1 MADEVLGRIAI
12 EMDLKDSKFRTN
24 LQGTN
29 KAVRNAMS
37 EMKANMAVVSQAG
50 SKYDILATKQRG
62 LNRVIEAQKNQLQ
75 ALKSQYEGSI
85 TKSGEWTN
93 ATANYAKKYN
103 DASAKVAQ
111 LNKQLVANAQQMEIV
126 RTKTMGLTGKLNS
139 FGEGAVK
146 AGERLTGIGKTMTG
160 KVTTPI
166 VAGFT
171 YAAKSAIDFN
181 SQIQAMGPLLTNGG
195 TVTAKYKAQLEQLS
209 ASSMKWSKQYGVSTT
224 SINEGMSEMIK
235 RGYTAQQT
243 LGAMPSVLNAAKA
256 SGDDFNTVMSVS
268 TATLEQFGLKV
279 DSTSGMLKNTQRV
292 TDTLTYVSNA
302 TAAGFQDLGEAMTY
316 VGPTAHSANISLE
329 QTAAALGIMSN
340 RGIEGS
346 VAGTALRG
354 ALTRLMK
361 PSKQNAAAFKEMGIN
376 VADFKKGT
384 LTLPGII
391 DKIKKNTAGWTDEQ
405 RASAIAT
412 AFGTEAQAGM
422 NALIAAGGD
431 ELREYTEGAKKASG
445 TTKKIA
451 DQLNNTE
458 KAKLERF
465 KQSVHVLAIEIGQKL
480 LPALTPVIEKASDWI
495 NAFSKMDSSTQQMI
509 VKAGLFAAA
518 IGPMSMLIGSI
529 LKPLGMLT
537 QGTVKTIGFFRAW
550 KAGASVLQSVSASTG
565 IATSAFQIGSGAVGK
580 FGAKAAASKAS
591 LALLGESAGSAGL
604 AINLLNP
611 YVLGTV
617 AAVGLGIAAWKL
629 WGEKAYESAERTK
642 KWGSDIGADA
652 DQAATKFKNYSTE
665 ASAALDDTASKAE
678 DNAKRIDDAFDGMVK
693 TVEDSTNKQKKQ
705 LNDLAKAI
713 GGSAGDVIEEEAK
726 KNDKANKK
734 SLDNLKDYNK
744 QVHNITK
751 AAKDKNVA
759 LTQEQRDQIAN
770 IQIKMAEEQVKTL
783 NLSADQQ
790 EQVLKAQLDQT
801 NGMTKKQLQAMTDS
815 VSDAMRKEQDIYLD
829 KQKKIKDSSV
839 LSTKEK
845 NKALEAL
852 EDDHTKKLNQLGIGF
867 INAEKKRGKSRKEI
881 IEDLWNDTGFL
892 TRTETAKLYD
902 SLEKTQK
909 KSSSA
914 VVKISEDMKKNVR
927 KAADA
932 WNDLVLDPKTGKLK
946 TNAQEEVT
954 KAVKSG
960 KNWNNIRL
968 LLKEG
973 KLTTN
978 AKKMVAEAVLQNKK
992 WDSLSWKEKK
1002 ALIKSKGNQE
1012 LAEMIEDGKQWNS
1025 LSIETKKA
1033 IVNAKGK
1040 KEVVDSLF
1048 KMGEWNKLDPK
1059 EQYLLIHDKA
1069 SAKIIDSLQS
1079 LGLWNKLDA
1088 KTQKLA
1094 VNGDTKALKNA
1105 LLEFDQW
1112 NKLSLKEQKA
1122 LIDDKATTKFYELF
1136 RKTDQW
1142 NNLNLQQKEAILN
1155 SKGTKELV
1163 NSLQQAGIWNSLSL
1177 KELEAIFGVKGKDEV
1192 NAALI
1197 QGDKWNTL
1205 SLKDQVARIL
1215 SKGGQELFQL
1225 YTDAGKWNS
1234 LSVEA
1239 KQAIV
1244 NAKGNREL
1252 QQAITDYNLW
1262 QGMPAEALKNI
1273 VAQDNASGNIDLAK
1287 QALDRWQQANPGQE
1301 KVLTSMDLASG
1312 PIQAATG
1319 AVNQY
1324 KNTPVGPTKV
1334 ASGQDLTSGPI
1345 SRAKGSVDNYR
1356 NASTGPA
1363 KKGMAVDM
1371 ASSAMGQA
1379 SRSVTSFRN
1388 TSPGG
1393 TKNAKAVDNASGPA
1407 NSASRAVEGFNSK
1420 RDHTVTLTTVFKS
1433 IIEKV
1438 TGHAKGT
1445 NYHPGG
1451 LMMVN
1456 DQPGPVFRELVQFP
1470 NGEAFI
1476 PQGRNVMLDAPRGSK
1491 VLTAS
1496 KTARKFPGIRQYASG
1511 TQIEPKLTSNMRYLS
1526 VQPLTDQSSGK
1537 GSTTVSGNTQDLSKL
1552 ESKFDTMI
1560 SLLQA
1565 LLQKPSDV
1573 LMNGQKVGELVASE
1587 VANQQVTDI
1596 NLESRGVYSGR

>member
-75 ALKSQYEGSI
+75 ALKNQYEGSI

-111 LNKQLVANAQQMEIV
+111 LNKQLVVNAQQMEIV
-126 RTKTMGLTGKLNS
+126 RTKTMGITGKLNS

-146 AGERLTGIGKTMTG
+146 AGERLTSIGKTMTG
-160 KVTTPI
+160 RVTTPI

-279 DSTSGMLKNTQRV
+279 NSTSGMLKNTQRV

-376 VADFKKGT
+376 VEDFKKGT

-391 DKIKKNTAGWTDEQ
+391 DKIKKNTADWTDEQ

-465 KQSVHVLAIEIGQKL
+465 KQSVHVLAIEVGQKL

-529 LKPLGMLT
+529 LKPLGMLA

-565 IATSAFQIGSGAVGK
+565 IATSAFEVGSGAVGR
-580 FGAKAAASKAS
+580 FGAKAAAGKAS
-591 LALLGESAGSAGL
+591 LALLGESAGSAGM

-617 AAVGLGIAAWKL
+617 AAVGLGVAAWKL

-665 ASAALDDTASKAE
+665 ASTALDDTASKAE
-678 DNAKRIDDAFDGMVK
+678 TNAKRINDAFDGMVK
-693 TVEDSTNKQKKQ
+693 TVEDSTAKQKKQ
-705 LNDLAKAI
+705 LSDLAKSI
-713 GGSAGDVIEEEAK
+713 GGSAGDIIKEEAK
-726 KNDKANKK
+726 KTDEANKK
-734 SLDNLKDYNK
+734 SLSKLKDYNK

-751 AAKDKNVA
+751 EAKDKNVA
-759 LTQEQRDQIAN
+759 LTQEQRDQITN
-770 IQIKMAEEQVKTL
+770 IQTKMAEEQVKTL

-801 NGMTKKQLQAMTDS
+801 NGMTKKQLQAMTDA
-815 VSDAMRKEQDIYLD
+815 VSDAMRKEEDIYLD
-829 KQKKIKDSSV
+829 KQKKIKNSSV

-852 EDDHTKKLNQLGIGF
+852 EDDHINNLNQLGIGF
-867 INAEKKRGKSRKEI
+867 INAEKKRGKSRQEI
-881 IEDLWNDTGFL
+881 LEDLWNWAGL
-892 TRTETAKLYD
+892 TEKEASKVYD
-902 SLEKTQK
+902 AYDKAQK

-946 TNAQEEVT
+946 TNAQEEVN
-954 KAVKSG
+954 KAVGSSKQ
-960 KNWNNIRL
+960 WNKIKL

-973 KLTTN
+973 KLSTN
-978 AKKMVAEAVLQNKK
+978 AKEMVAKATVENGK
-992 WDSLSWKEKK
+992 WDTLSWKEKY
-1002 ALIKSKGNQE
+1002 ALIKTKGGANLVKLLEKSGRWNDLSIEAKEAIINSKGQDDLVKSLQQAGVWNQLDLKE
-1012 LAEMIEDGKQWNS
+1012 LKAIFGTKGQDKINEALLQGGQWNNLS
-1025 LSIETKKA
+1025 LDEKIAQVSSKGGKDLVKMLDDSGQWNRLSIETKEA
-1033 IVNAKGK
+1033 IVNAKGQ
-1040 KEVVDSLF
+1040 
-1048 KMGEWNKLDPK
+1048 N
-1059 EQYLLIHDKA
+1059 
-1069 SAKIIDSLQS
+1069 
-1079 LGLWNKLDA
+1079 
-1088 KTQKLA
+1088 
-1094 VNGDTKALKNA
+1094 
-1105 LLEFDQW
+1105 
-1112 NKLSLKEQKA
+1112 
-1122 LIDDKATTKFYELF
+1122 EL
-1136 RKTDQW
+1136 
-1142 NNLNLQQKEAILN
+1142 
-1155 SKGTKELV
+1155 
-1163 NSLQQAGIWNSLSL
+1163 
-1177 KELEAIFGVKGKDEV
+1177 
-1192 NAALI
+1192 
-1197 QGDKWNTL
+1197 
-1205 SLKDQVARIL
+1205 DQVT
-1215 SKGGQELFQL
+1215 SK
-1225 YTDAGKWNS
+1225 YK
-1234 LSVEA
+1234 V
-1239 KQAIV
+1239 
-1244 NAKGNREL
+1244 
-1252 QQAITDYNLW
+1252 W
-1262 QGMPAEALKNI
+1262 QGLPVSDLKTVI
-1273 VAQDNASGNIDLAK
+1273 AQ
-1287 QALDRWQQANPGQE
+1287 
-1301 KVLTSMDLASG
+1301 DLASG
-1312 PIQAATG
+1312 KIDQARSTLEAWKRDNPGEAKTTE
-1319 AVNQY
+1319 ARDLASQVLNY
-1324 KNTPVGPTKV
+1324 SKKSVDDYRNSHTGPTKV
-1334 ASGQDLTSGPI
+1334 ARGQDSASG
-1345 SRAKGSVDNYR
+1345 SMNNAKNSVDNYKR
-1356 NASTGPA
+1356 SST
-1363 KKGMAVDM
+1363 
-1371 ASSAMGQA
+1371 
-1379 SRSVTSFRN
+1379 
-1388 TSPGG
+1388 GG
-1393 TKNAKAVDNASGPA
+1393 TKVAKAVDHASGPA
-1407 NSASRAVEGFNSK
+1407 KSAYDAVSAFSRLK
-1420 RDHTVTLTTVFKS
+1420 DHTVNMITNFISKRVK
-1433 IIEKV
+1433 
-1438 TGHAKGT
+1438 GNAKGT

-1456 DQPGPVFRELVQFP
+1456 DQPGPVFREMVQFP
-1470 NGEAFI
+1470 SGETFI
-1476 PQGRNVMLDAPRGSK
+1476 PQGRNVMFDAPRGSK

-1496 KTARKFPGIRQYASG
+1496 KTARRFPGLKQYAKG
-1511 TQIEPKLTSNMRYLS
+1511 TELEPKLMSNMRYLNARDLVVGS
-1526 VQPLTDQSSGK
+1526 SSSG
-1537 GSTTVSGNTQDLSKL
+1537 VVVNNNQADISKL
-1552 ESKFDTMI
+1552 ETKFDTMI
-1560 SLLQA
+1560 ELMQA
-1565 LLQKPSDV
+1565 LLQKPSDI
-1573 LMNGQKVGELVASE
+1573 LMDGQKVGRLVGPE
-1587 VANQQVTDI
+1587 IGTQQVRNID
-1596 NLESRGVYSGR
+1596 LESRGVWSGR

>member
-1 MADEVLGRIAI
+1 MADEVLGKVAI
-12 EMDLKDSKFRTN
+12 EMDLKDSRLQAS

-29 KAVRNAMS
+29 KAVRNAMA

-62 LNRVIEAQKNQLQ
+62 LTRVIETQTNQLQ
-75 ALKSQYEGSI
+75 ALKRQYEGSL
-85 TKSGEWTN
+85 TSSGQWTN
-93 ATANYAKKYN
+93 ATANYARKYN

-111 LNKQLVANAQQMEIV
+111 LNKQLVSNAQQMEIA
-126 RTKTMGLTGKLNS
+126 RTNTTGFTGVLNS
-139 FGEGAVK
+139 LGGMAVSTGEK
-146 AGERLTGIGKTMTG
+146 LKSIGGGMTA
-160 KVTTPI
+160 KVTAPV

-171 YAAKSAIDFN
+171 YAMKSAVDFN

-195 TVTAKYKAQLEQLS
+195 AVTAKYRQQLEQLGS
-209 ASSMKWSKQYGVSTT
+209 SSMKWSKQYGVSTE

-243 LGAMPSVLNAAKA
+243 LGAMPSVLDAAKA

-268 TATLEQFGLKV
+268 TATLEQFGLKTE
-279 DSTSGMLKNTQRV
+279 STEGMLKNTQRV

-329 QTAAALGIMSN
+329 ETAAALGIMSN

-361 PSKQNAAAFKEMGIN
+361 PSAQNAAAFKEMGIN
-376 VADFKKGT
+376 VEDFKKGT
-384 LTLPGII
+384 LKLPDMI
-391 DKIKKNTAGWTDEQ
+391 DKIRKNTAGWTDEQ

-431 ELREYTEGAKKASG
+431 ELREYTEGAEKAHG

-465 KQSVHVLAIEIGQKL
+465 KQSVHVLAIEVGQKL
-480 LPALTPVIEKASDWI
+480 LPAFTPIVEKASKWI
-495 NAFSKMDSSTQQMI
+495 DAFSKMDSATQQTI
-509 VKAGLFAAA
+509 IKLGIFAGAL
-518 IGPMSMLIGSI
+518 GPMAMLIGNI
-529 LKPLGMLT
+529 LKPMGALA
-537 QGTVKTIGFFRAW
+537 QGTVKITGFFRAW
-550 KAGASVLQSVSASTG
+550 KAGKGVLESISASTG
-565 IATSAFQIGSGAVGK
+565 IATTAFEAGSGAVGK
-580 FGAKAAASKAS
+580 FSAKAAASKGS
-591 LALLGESAGSAGL
+591 LALLTEGATGAGA

-611 YVLGTV
+611 WLLGTV
-617 AAVGLGIAAWKL
+617 AAVGLGVGIWEL
-629 WGEKAYESAERTK
+629 WGKKAVESADRTK
-642 KWGSDIGADA
+642 KWGTDIGADA

-665 ASAALDDTASKAE
+665 ASVALDDTGSKAE
-678 DNAKRIDDAFDGMVK
+678 DNAKRITDAFDGMVK
-693 TVEDSTNKQKKQ
+693 SVEESTKKQKKQ
-705 LNDLAKAI
+705 VVDFADHI
-713 GGSAGDVIEEEAK
+713 GGVAGEAIKKAAKKDEEANEK
-726 KNDKANKK
+726 HLKNIKE
-734 SLDNLKDYNK
+734 YQK
-744 QVHNITK
+744 QVENITK
-751 AAKDKNVA
+751 EAKDKNVA

-770 IQIKMAEEQVKTL
+770 IQTKMAEEQVQTL
-783 NLSADQQ
+783 GLGAKKQRL
-790 EQVLKAQLDQT
+790 VLKAELSQT
-801 NGMTKKQLQAMTDS
+801 NKMTKDQLKEMVDATTEAMYKEMDTYNDKYGEIKRSAVLTD
-815 VSDAMRKEQDIYLD
+815 
-829 KQKKIKDSSV
+829 
-839 LSTKEK
+839 KEK
-845 NKALEAL
+845 NAALEAL
-852 EDDHTKKLNQLGIGF
+852 EEDHIGKMTTLSEGF
-867 INAEKKRGKSRKEI
+867 ISAEKARGYQKSAIVR
-881 IEDLWNDTGFL
+881 DLQEVTGM
-892 TRTETAKLYD
+892 EAKQAEKIYD
-902 SLEKTQK
+902 DFEKKQK
-909 KSSSA
+909 QTSSA
-914 VVKISEDMKKNVR
+914 VVKISGDMKKSVR
-927 KAADA
+927 DAADA

-954 KAVKSG
+954 KAVGSSKQ
-960 KNWNNIRL
+960 WNNIRL

-978 AKKMVAEAVLQNKK
+978 AKKMVAEAVLQKNK
-992 WDSLSWKEKK
+992 WDDLTWTEKK
-1002 ALIKSKGNQE
+1002 ALIKSKGNKE
-1012 LAEMIEDGKQWNS
+1012 LAEMIEDGNQWNS
-1025 LSIETKKA
+1025 LSLETKKA
-1033 IVNAKGK
+1033 IVNSKGK
-1040 KEVVDSLF
+1040 KDVVEALF

-1088 KTQKLA
+1088 KTQQLA
-1094 VNGDTKALKNA
+1094 VNGDTKTLTNA
-1105 LLEFDQW
+1105 LLELNQW
-1112 NKLSLKEQKA
+1112 NSLSLKEQEA
-1122 LIDDKATTKFYELF
+1122 LINDKATTKFYDLF

-1155 SKGTKELV
+1155 SKGTNELV
-1163 NSLQQAGIWNSLSL
+1163 NSLKQAGIWNSLSL

-1192 NAALI
+1192 NAALL
-1197 QGDKWNTL
+1197 QGDRWNDL

-1244 NAKGNREL
+1244 NAKGSREL

-1262 QGMPAEALKNI
+1262 QGMPAEALKSI
-1273 VAQDNASGNIDLAK
+1273 VAQDNASGNIELAK
-1287 QALDRWQQANPGQE
+1287 QALENWQKANPGQE
-1301 KVLTSMDLASG
+1301 KVLESMDLASG
-1312 PIQAATG
+1312 PINAATG
-1319 AVNQY
+1319 AVNRY
-1324 KNTPVGPTKV
+1324 KETPVGPTKI

-1345 SRAKGSVDNYR
+1345 SRAKGSVDEYR
-1356 NASTGPA
+1356 NTSTGPA
-1363 KKGMAVDM
+1363 KKGIAVDM
-1371 ASSAMGQA
+1371 ASSAMGNA
-1379 SRSVTSFRN
+1379 SQSITGFRN
-1388 TSPGG
+1388 TSPGNA
-1393 TKNAKAVDNASGPA
+1393 KNAKAIDNASDPA
-1407 NSASRAVEGFNSK
+1407 TNATKAVEGFNSK
-1420 RDHTVTLTTVFKS
+1420 KDHTVTLTTVFKS

-1470 NGEAFI
+1470 SGETFI
-1476 PQGRNVMLDAPRGSK
+1476 PQGRNVMFNAPRGSK

-1496 KTARKFPGIRQYASG
+1496 KTARKFPGLKQYATG
-1511 TQIEPKLTSNMRYLS
+1511 TMIEPKLMSNMRYLNARDLVTGPNSNS
-1526 VQPLTDQSSGK
+1526 VVVNNNQADISR
-1537 GSTTVSGNTQDLSKL
+1537 L
-1552 ESKFDTMI
+1552 EAKFDTMI
-1560 SLLQA
+1560 ELMQA
-1565 LLQKPSDV
+1565 LVDKPTD
-1573 LMNGQKVGELVASE
+1573 LYMDNQKVGRMVSPE
-1587 VANQQVTDI
+1587 VANQQVTGI
-1596 NLESRGVYSGR
+1596 NLESRGVWSGS

>member
-75 ALKSQYEGSI
+75 ALKNQYEGSI

-111 LNKQLVANAQQMEIV
+111 LNKQLVVNAQQMEIV
-126 RTKTMGLTGKLNS
+126 RTKTMGITGKLNS

-146 AGERLTGIGKTMTG
+146 AGERLTSIGKTMTG
-160 KVTTPI
+160 RVTTPI

-279 DSTSGMLKNTQRV
+279 NSTSGMLKNTQRV

-376 VADFKKGT
+376 VEDFKKGT

-391 DKIKKNTAGWTDEQ
+391 DKIKKNTADWTDEQ

-465 KQSVHVLAIEIGQKL
+465 KQSVHVLAIEVGQKL

-518 IGPMSMLIGSI
+518 IGPMSMLLGGI

-565 IATSAFQIGSGAVGK
+565 IATSAFEVGSGAVGK
-580 FGAKAAASKAS
+580 FGAKAAAGKAS
-591 LALLGESAGSAGL
+591 LALLGESAGSAGM

-617 AAVGLGIAAWKL
+617 AAVGLGVAAWKL

-665 ASAALDDTASKAE
+665 ASTALDDTASKAE
-678 DNAKRIDDAFDGMVK
+678 TNAKRINDAFDGMVK
-693 TVEDSTNKQKKQ
+693 TVEDSTAKQKKQ
-705 LNDLAKAI
+705 LNDLADSI
-713 GGSAGDVIEEEAK
+713 GGSAGDVIKEEAK
-726 KNDKANKK
+726 KTAEANKK
-734 SLDNLKDYNK
+734 SLNKLKDYNK

-751 AAKDKNVA
+751 EAKDKNVA
-759 LTQEQRDQIAN
+759 LTQEQRDQITN
-770 IQIKMAEEQVKTL
+770 IQTKMAEEQVKTL

-790 EQVLKAQLDQT
+790 KQVLKAQLDQT
-801 NGMTKKQLQAMTDS
+801 NGMTKKQLQSMTDS
-815 VSDAMRKEQDIYLD
+815 VSNAMRKEQDIYLD

-852 EDDHTKKLNQLGIGF
+852 EDDHTKKLNQLGVGF

-946 TNAQEEVT
+946 TNAQEEVN
-954 KAVKSG
+954 KAVGSSKQ
-960 KNWNNIRL
+960 WNKIKL

-973 KLTTN
+973 KLSTN
-978 AKKMVAEAVLQNKK
+978 AKEMVAKATVENGK
-992 WDSLSWKEKK
+992 WDTLSWKEKY
-1002 ALIKSKGNQE
+1002 ALIKTKGGANLVKLLEKSGRWNDLSIEAKEAIINSKGQDDLVKSLQQAGVWNQLDLKE
-1012 LAEMIEDGKQWNS
+1012 LKAIFETKGQDKINEALLQGGQWNNLS
-1025 LSIETKKA
+1025 LDEKIAQVSSKGGKDLVKMLDDSGQWNRLSIETKEA
-1033 IVNAKGK
+1033 IVNAKGQ
-1040 KEVVDSLF
+1040 
-1048 KMGEWNKLDPK
+1048 N
-1059 EQYLLIHDKA
+1059 
-1069 SAKIIDSLQS
+1069 
-1079 LGLWNKLDA
+1079 
-1088 KTQKLA
+1088 
-1094 VNGDTKALKNA
+1094 
-1105 LLEFDQW
+1105 
-1112 NKLSLKEQKA
+1112 
-1122 LIDDKATTKFYELF
+1122 EL
-1136 RKTDQW
+1136 
-1142 NNLNLQQKEAILN
+1142 
-1155 SKGTKELV
+1155 
-1163 NSLQQAGIWNSLSL
+1163 
-1177 KELEAIFGVKGKDEV
+1177 
-1192 NAALI
+1192 
-1197 QGDKWNTL
+1197 
-1205 SLKDQVARIL
+1205 DQVT
-1215 SKGGQELFQL
+1215 SK
-1225 YTDAGKWNS
+1225 YK
-1234 LSVEA
+1234 V
-1239 KQAIV
+1239 
-1244 NAKGNREL
+1244 
-1252 QQAITDYNLW
+1252 W
-1262 QGMPAEALKNI
+1262 QGLPVSDLKTVI
-1273 VAQDNASGNIDLAK
+1273 VQ
-1287 QALDRWQQANPGQE
+1287 
-1301 KVLTSMDLASG
+1301 DLASG
-1312 PIQAATG
+1312 KIDQARSTLEAWKRDNPGEAKTTE
-1319 AVNQY
+1319 ARDLASQVLNY
-1324 KNTPVGPTKV
+1324 SKKSVDDYRNSHTGPTKV
-1334 ASGQDLTSGPI
+1334 ARGQDSASG
-1345 SRAKGSVDNYR
+1345 SMNNAKNSVDNYKR
-1356 NASTGPA
+1356 SST
-1363 KKGMAVDM
+1363 
-1371 ASSAMGQA
+1371 
-1379 SRSVTSFRN
+1379 
-1388 TSPGG
+1388 GG
-1393 TKNAKAVDNASGPA
+1393 TKVAKAVDHASGPA
-1407 NSASRAVEGFNSK
+1407 KSAYDAVSAFSRLK
-1420 RDHTVTLTTVFKS
+1420 DHTVNMITNFISKHVK
-1433 IIEKV
+1433 
-1438 TGHAKGT
+1438 GNAKGT

-1456 DQPGPVFRELVQFP
+1456 DQPGPVFREMVQFP
-1470 NGEAFI
+1470 SGETFI
-1476 PQGRNVMLDAPRGSK
+1476 PQGRNVMFDAPRGSK

-1496 KTARKFPGIRQYASG
+1496 KTARRFPGLKQYAKG
-1511 TQIEPKLTSNMRYLS
+1511 TELEPKLMSNMRYLNARDLVVS
-1526 VQPLTDQSSGK
+1526 SDSSG
-1537 GSTTVSGNTQDLSKL
+1537 VVVNNNQADISKL
-1552 ESKFDTMI
+1552 EAKFDTMI
-1560 SLLQA
+1560 ELMQA

-1573 LMNGQKVGELVASE
+1573 LMNGQKVGELVAPE
-1587 VANQQVTDI
+1587 VANQQLTGI
-1596 NLESRGVYSGR
+1596 NLESPGVYSGR

>member
-75 ALKSQYEGSI
+75 ALKNQYEGSI

-111 LNKQLVANAQQMEIV
+111 LNKQLVVNAQQMEIV
-126 RTKTMGLTGKLNS
+126 RTKTMGITGKLNS

-146 AGERLTGIGKTMTG
+146 AGERLTSIGKTMTG
-160 KVTTPI
+160 RVTTPI

-279 DSTSGMLKNTQRV
+279 NSTSGMLKNTQRV

-376 VADFKKGT
+376 VEDFKKGT

-391 DKIKKNTAGWTDEQ
+391 DKIKKNTADWTDEQ

-465 KQSVHVLAIEIGQKL
+465 KQSVHVLAIEVGQKL

-518 IGPMSMLIGSI
+518 IGPMSMLLGGI

-565 IATSAFQIGSGAVGK
+565 IATSAFEVGSGAVGK
-580 FGAKAAASKAS
+580 FGAKAAAGKAS
-591 LALLGESAGSAGL
+591 LALLGESAGSAGM

-617 AAVGLGIAAWKL
+617 AAVGLGVAAWKL

-665 ASAALDDTASKAE
+665 ASTALDATASKAE
-678 DNAKRIDDAFDGMVK
+678 TNAKRINDAFDGMVK
-693 TVEDSTNKQKKQ
+693 TVEDSTAKQKKQ
-705 LNDLAKAI
+705 LNDLADSI
-713 GGSAGDVIEEEAK
+713 GGSAGDVIKEEAK
-726 KNDKANKK
+726 KTAEANKK
-734 SLDNLKDYNK
+734 SLNKLKDYNK

-751 AAKDKNVA
+751 EAKDKNVA
-759 LTQEQRDQIAN
+759 LTQEQRDQITN
-770 IQIKMAEEQVKTL
+770 IQTKMAEEQVKTL

-790 EQVLKAQLDQT
+790 KQVLKAQLDQT
-801 NGMTKKQLQAMTDS
+801 NGMTKKQLQSMTDS
-815 VSDAMRKEQDIYLD
+815 VSNAMRKEQDIYLD

-852 EDDHTKKLNQLGIGF
+852 EDDHTKKLNQLGVGF

-946 TNAQEEVT
+946 TNAQEEVN
-954 KAVKSG
+954 KAVGSSKQ
-960 KNWNNIRL
+960 WNKIKL

-973 KLTTN
+973 KLSTN
-978 AKKMVAEAVLQNKK
+978 AKEMVAKATVENGK
-992 WDSLSWKEKK
+992 WDTLSWKEKY
-1002 ALIKSKGNQE
+1002 ALIKTKGGANLVKLLEKSGRWNDLSIEAKEAIINSKGQDDLVKSLQQAGVWNQLDLKE
-1012 LAEMIEDGKQWNS
+1012 LKAIFETKGQDKINEALLQGGQWNNLS
-1025 LSIETKKA
+1025 LDEKIAQVSSKGGKDLVKMLDDSGQWNRLSIETKEA
-1033 IVNAKGK
+1033 IVNAKGQ
-1040 KEVVDSLF
+1040 
-1048 KMGEWNKLDPK
+1048 N
-1059 EQYLLIHDKA
+1059 
-1069 SAKIIDSLQS
+1069 
-1079 LGLWNKLDA
+1079 
-1088 KTQKLA
+1088 
-1094 VNGDTKALKNA
+1094 
-1105 LLEFDQW
+1105 
-1112 NKLSLKEQKA
+1112 
-1122 LIDDKATTKFYELF
+1122 EL
-1136 RKTDQW
+1136 
-1142 NNLNLQQKEAILN
+1142 
-1155 SKGTKELV
+1155 
-1163 NSLQQAGIWNSLSL
+1163 
-1177 KELEAIFGVKGKDEV
+1177 
-1192 NAALI
+1192 
-1197 QGDKWNTL
+1197 
-1205 SLKDQVARIL
+1205 DQVT
-1215 SKGGQELFQL
+1215 SK
-1225 YTDAGKWNS
+1225 YK
-1234 LSVEA
+1234 V
-1239 KQAIV
+1239 
-1244 NAKGNREL
+1244 
-1252 QQAITDYNLW
+1252 W
-1262 QGMPAEALKNI
+1262 QGLPVSDLKTVI
-1273 VAQDNASGNIDLAK
+1273 VQ
-1287 QALDRWQQANPGQE
+1287 
-1301 KVLTSMDLASG
+1301 DLASG
-1312 PIQAATG
+1312 KIDQARSTLEAWKRDNPGEAKTTE
-1319 AVNQY
+1319 ARDLASQVLNY
-1324 KNTPVGPTKV
+1324 SKKSVDDYRNSHTGPTKV
-1334 ASGQDLTSGPI
+1334 ARGQDSASG
-1345 SRAKGSVDNYR
+1345 SMNNAKNSVDNYKR
-1356 NASTGPA
+1356 SST
-1363 KKGMAVDM
+1363 
-1371 ASSAMGQA
+1371 
-1379 SRSVTSFRN
+1379 
-1388 TSPGG
+1388 GG
-1393 TKNAKAVDNASGPA
+1393 TKVAKAVDHASGPA
-1407 NSASRAVEGFNSK
+1407 KSAYDAVSAFSRLK
-1420 RDHTVTLTTVFKS
+1420 DHTVNMITNFISKHVK
-1433 IIEKV
+1433 
-1438 TGHAKGT
+1438 GNAKGT

-1456 DQPGPVFRELVQFP
+1456 DQPGPVFREMVQFP
-1470 NGEAFI
+1470 SGETFI
-1476 PQGRNVMLDAPRGSK
+1476 PQGRNVMFDAPRGSK

-1496 KTARKFPGIRQYASG
+1496 KTARRFPGLKQYAKG
-1511 TQIEPKLTSNMRYLS
+1511 TELEPKLMSNMRYLNARDLVVS
-1526 VQPLTDQSSGK
+1526 SDSSG
-1537 GSTTVSGNTQDLSKL
+1537 VVVNNNQADISKL
-1552 ESKFDTMI
+1552 EAKFDTMI
-1560 SLLQA
+1560 ELMQA

-1573 LMNGQKVGELVASE
+1573 LMNGQKVGELVAPE
-1587 VANQQVTDI
+1587 VANQQLTGI

>member
-75 ALKSQYEGSI
+75 ALKNQYEGSI

-126 RTKTMGLTGKLNS
+126 RTKTMGITGKLNS

-146 AGERLTGIGKTMTG
+146 AGERLKGIGKTMTG
-160 KVTTPI
+160 TVTTPI

-224 SINEGMSEMIK
+224 NINEGMSEMIK

-279 DSTSGMLKNTQRV
+279 NSTSGMLKNTQRV

-376 VADFKKGT
+376 VGDFKKGT

-391 DKIKKNTAGWTDEQ
+391 DKIKKNTAGWTAEQ

-480 LPALTPVIEKASDWI
+480 LPALTPTIEKASDWI
-495 NAFSKMDSSTQQMI
+495 DAFSKMDSSTQQMI

-518 IGPMSMLIGSI
+518 IGPMSMLIGGI

-537 QGTVKTIGFFRAW
+537 QGTVKIIGFFRAW

-565 IATSAFQIGSGAVGK
+565 IATSAFEVGSGAVGR
-580 FGAKAAASKAS
+580 FGAKAAAGKAS
-591 LALLGESAGSAGL
+591 LALLGESAGSAGM

-617 AAVGLGIAAWKL
+617 AAVGLGVAAWKL

-665 ASAALDDTASKAE
+665 ASTALDDTASKAE
-678 DNAKRIDDAFDGMVK
+678 TNAKRINDAFDGMVK
-693 TVEDSTNKQKKQ
+693 TVEDSTAKQKKQ
-705 LNDLAKAI
+705 LSDLAKSI
-713 GGSAGDVIEEEAK
+713 GGSAGDIIKEEAK
-726 KNDKANKK
+726 KTDEANKK
-734 SLDNLKDYNK
+734 SLSKLKDYNK

-751 AAKDKNVA
+751 EAKDKNVA

-770 IQIKMAEEQVKTL
+770 IQTKMAEEQIKTL

-790 EQVLKAQLDQT
+790 KQVLKAQLDQT
-801 NGMTKKQLQAMTDS
+801 NGMTKKQLQSMADS
-815 VSDAMRKEQDIYLD
+815 VSNAMRKEQDIYLD

-852 EDDHTKKLNQLGIGF
+852 EDDHTKKLNQLGVGF

-927 KAADA
+927 KAADS

-946 TNAQEEVT
+946 TNAQEEVN
-954 KAVKSG
+954 KAVGSSKQ
-960 KNWNNIRL
+960 WNKIKL

-973 KLTTN
+973 KLSTN
-978 AKKMVAEAVLQNKK
+978 AKEMVAKATVENGK
-992 WDSLSWKEKK
+992 WDTLSWKEKY
-1002 ALIKSKGNQE
+1002 ALIKTKGGANLVKLLEKSGRWNDLSIEAKEAIINSKGQDDLVKSLQQAGVWNQLDLKE
-1012 LAEMIEDGKQWNS
+1012 LKAIFGTKGQDKINEALLQGGQWNNLS
-1025 LSIETKKA
+1025 LDEKIAQVSSKGGKDLVKMLDDSGQWNRLSIETKEA
-1033 IVNAKGK
+1033 IVNAKGQ
-1040 KEVVDSLF
+1040 
-1048 KMGEWNKLDPK
+1048 N
-1059 EQYLLIHDKA
+1059 
-1069 SAKIIDSLQS
+1069 
-1079 LGLWNKLDA
+1079 
-1088 KTQKLA
+1088 
-1094 VNGDTKALKNA
+1094 
-1105 LLEFDQW
+1105 
-1112 NKLSLKEQKA
+1112 
-1122 LIDDKATTKFYELF
+1122 EL
-1136 RKTDQW
+1136 
-1142 NNLNLQQKEAILN
+1142 
-1155 SKGTKELV
+1155 
-1163 NSLQQAGIWNSLSL
+1163 
-1177 KELEAIFGVKGKDEV
+1177 
-1192 NAALI
+1192 
-1197 QGDKWNTL
+1197 
-1205 SLKDQVARIL
+1205 DQVT
-1215 SKGGQELFQL
+1215 SK
-1225 YTDAGKWNS
+1225 YK
-1234 LSVEA
+1234 V
-1239 KQAIV
+1239 
-1244 NAKGNREL
+1244 
-1252 QQAITDYNLW
+1252 W
-1262 QGMPAEALKNI
+1262 QGLPVSDLKTVI
-1273 VAQDNASGNIDLAK
+1273 VQ
-1287 QALDRWQQANPGQE
+1287 
-1301 KVLTSMDLASG
+1301 DLASG
-1312 PIQAATG
+1312 KIDQARSTLEAWKRDNPGEAKTTE
-1319 AVNQY
+1319 ARDLASQVLNY
-1324 KNTPVGPTKV
+1324 SKKSVDDYRNSHTGPTKV
-1334 ASGQDLTSGPI
+1334 ARGQDSASG
-1345 SRAKGSVDNYR
+1345 SMNNAKNSVDNYKR
-1356 NASTGPA
+1356 SST
-1363 KKGMAVDM
+1363 
-1371 ASSAMGQA
+1371 
-1379 SRSVTSFRN
+1379 
-1388 TSPGG
+1388 GG
-1393 TKNAKAVDNASGPA
+1393 TKVAKAVDHASGPA
-1407 NSASRAVEGFNSK
+1407 KSAYDSVSAFSRLK
-1420 RDHTVTLTTVFKS
+1420 DHTVNMITNFISKHVK
-1433 IIEKV
+1433 
-1438 TGHAKGT
+1438 GNAKGT

-1456 DQPGPVFRELVQFP
+1456 DQPGPVFREMVQFP
-1470 NGEAFI
+1470 SGETFI
-1476 PQGRNVMLDAPRGSK
+1476 PQGRNVMFDAPRGSK

-1496 KTARKFPGIRQYASG
+1496 KTARRFPGLKQYAKG
-1511 TQIEPKLTSNMRYLS
+1511 TELEPKLMSNMRYLNARDLVVS
-1526 VQPLTDQSSGK
+1526 SDSSG
-1537 GSTTVSGNTQDLSKL
+1537 VVVNNNQADISKL
-1552 ESKFDTMI
+1552 EAKFDTMI
-1560 SLLQA
+1560 ELMQA

-1573 LMNGQKVGELVASE
+1573 LMNGQKVGELVAPE
-1587 VANQQVTDI
+1587 VANQQLTGI

>member
-75 ALKSQYEGSI
+75 ALKNQYEGSI

-126 RTKTMGLTGKLNS
+126 RTKTMGITGKLNS

-160 KVTTPI
+160 RVTTPI

-224 SINEGMSEMIK
+224 NINEGMSEMIK

-279 DSTSGMLKNTQRV
+279 NSTSGMLKNTQRV

-376 VADFKKGT
+376 VGDFKKGT

-391 DKIKKNTAGWTDEQ
+391 DKIKKNTAGWTAEQ

-480 LPALTPVIEKASDWI
+480 LPALTPTIEKASDWI
-495 NAFSKMDSSTQQMI
+495 DAFSKMDSSTQQMI

-518 IGPMSMLIGSI
+518 IGPMSMLIGGI

-537 QGTVKTIGFFRAW
+537 QGTVKIIGFFRAW

-565 IATSAFQIGSGAVGK
+565 IATSAFEVGSGAVGR
-580 FGAKAAASKAS
+580 FGAKAAAGKAS
-591 LALLGESAGSAGL
+591 LALLGESAGSAGM

-617 AAVGLGIAAWKL
+617 AAVGLGVAAWKL

-665 ASAALDDTASKAE
+665 ASTALDDTASKAE
-678 DNAKRIDDAFDGMVK
+678 TNAKRINDAFDGMVK
-693 TVEDSTNKQKKQ
+693 TVEDSTAKQKKQ
-705 LNDLAKAI
+705 LSDLAKSI
-713 GGSAGDVIEEEAK
+713 GGSAGDIIKEEAK
-726 KNDKANKK
+726 KTDEANKK
-734 SLDNLKDYNK
+734 SLSKLKDYNK

-751 AAKDKNVA
+751 EAKDKNVA
-759 LTQEQRDQIAN
+759 LTQEQRDQITN
-770 IQIKMAEEQVKTL
+770 IQTKMAEEQVKTL

-801 NGMTKKQLQAMTDS
+801 NGMTKKQLQAMTDA
-815 VSDAMRKEQDIYLD
+815 VSDAMRKEEDIYLD
-829 KQKKIKDSSV
+829 KQKKIKNSSV

-852 EDDHTKKLNQLGIGF
+852 EDDHINNLNQLGIGF
-867 INAEKKRGKSRKEI
+867 INAEKKRGKSRQEI
-881 IEDLWNDTGFL
+881 LEDLWNWAGL
-892 TRTETAKLYD
+892 TEKEASKVYD
-902 SLEKTQK
+902 AYDKAQK

-946 TNAQEEVT
+946 TNAQEEVN
-954 KAVKSG
+954 KAVGSSKQ
-960 KNWNNIRL
+960 WNKIKL

-973 KLTTN
+973 KLSTN
-978 AKKMVAEAVLQNKK
+978 AKEMVAKATVENGK
-992 WDSLSWKEKK
+992 WDTLSWKEKY
-1002 ALIKSKGNQE
+1002 ALIKTKGGANLVKLLEKSGRWNDLSIEAKEAIINSKGQDDLVKSLQQAGVWNQLDLKE
-1012 LAEMIEDGKQWNS
+1012 LKAIFGTKGQDKINEALLQGGQWNNLS
-1025 LSIETKKA
+1025 LDEKIAQVSSKGGKDLVKMLDDSGQWNRLSIETKEA
-1033 IVNAKGK
+1033 IVNAKGQ
-1040 KEVVDSLF
+1040 
-1048 KMGEWNKLDPK
+1048 N
-1059 EQYLLIHDKA
+1059 
-1069 SAKIIDSLQS
+1069 
-1079 LGLWNKLDA
+1079 
-1088 KTQKLA
+1088 
-1094 VNGDTKALKNA
+1094 
-1105 LLEFDQW
+1105 
-1112 NKLSLKEQKA
+1112 
-1122 LIDDKATTKFYELF
+1122 EL
-1136 RKTDQW
+1136 
-1142 NNLNLQQKEAILN
+1142 
-1155 SKGTKELV
+1155 
-1163 NSLQQAGIWNSLSL
+1163 
-1177 KELEAIFGVKGKDEV
+1177 
-1192 NAALI
+1192 
-1197 QGDKWNTL
+1197 
-1205 SLKDQVARIL
+1205 DQVT
-1215 SKGGQELFQL
+1215 SK
-1225 YTDAGKWNS
+1225 YK
-1234 LSVEA
+1234 V
-1239 KQAIV
+1239 
-1244 NAKGNREL
+1244 
-1252 QQAITDYNLW
+1252 W
-1262 QGMPAEALKNI
+1262 QGLPVSDLKTVI
-1273 VAQDNASGNIDLAK
+1273 VQ
-1287 QALDRWQQANPGQE
+1287 
-1301 KVLTSMDLASG
+1301 DLASG
-1312 PIQAATG
+1312 KIDQARSTLEAWKRDNPGEAKTTE
-1319 AVNQY
+1319 ARDLASQVLNY
-1324 KNTPVGPTKV
+1324 SKKSVDDYRNSHTGPTKV
-1334 ASGQDLTSGPI
+1334 ARGQDSASG
-1345 SRAKGSVDNYR
+1345 SMNNAKNSVDNYKR
-1356 NASTGPA
+1356 SST
-1363 KKGMAVDM
+1363 
-1371 ASSAMGQA
+1371 
-1379 SRSVTSFRN
+1379 
-1388 TSPGG
+1388 GG
-1393 TKNAKAVDNASGPA
+1393 TKVAKAVDHASGPA
-1407 NSASRAVEGFNSK
+1407 KSAYDAVSAFSRLK
-1420 RDHTVTLTTVFKS
+1420 DHTVNMITNFISKHVK
-1433 IIEKV
+1433 
-1438 TGHAKGT
+1438 GNAKGT

-1456 DQPGPVFRELVQFP
+1456 DQPGPVFREMVQFP
-1470 NGEAFI
+1470 SGETFI
-1476 PQGRNVMLDAPRGSK
+1476 PQGRNVMFDAPRGSK

-1496 KTARKFPGIRQYASG
+1496 KTARRFPGLKQYAKG
-1511 TQIEPKLTSNMRYLS
+1511 TELEPKLMSNMRYLNARDLVVS
-1526 VQPLTDQSSGK
+1526 SDSSG
-1537 GSTTVSGNTQDLSKL
+1537 VVVNNNQADISKL
-1552 ESKFDTMI
+1552 EAKFDTMI
-1560 SLLQA
+1560 ELMQA

-1573 LMNGQKVGELVASE
+1573 LMNGQKVGELVAPE
-1587 VANQQVTDI
+1587 VANQQLTGI

>member
-75 ALKSQYEGSI
+75 ALKNQYEGSI

-160 KVTTPI
+160 RVTTPI

-171 YAAKSAIDFN
+171 YATKSAIDFN

-376 VADFKKGT
+376 VEDFKKGT

-480 LPALTPVIEKASDWI
+480 LPALTPTIEKASDWI
-495 NAFSKMDSSTQQMI
+495 DAFSKMDSSTQQMI
-509 VKAGLFAAA
+509 VKTGLFAAA
-518 IGPMSMLIGSI
+518 IGPMSMLLGGI

-565 IATSAFQIGSGAVGK
+565 IATSAFEVGSGAVGR
-580 FGAKAAASKAS
+580 FGAKAAAGKAS
-591 LALLGESAGSAGL
+591 LALLGESAGSAGM

-617 AAVGLGIAAWKL
+617 AAVGLGVAAWKL

-665 ASAALDDTASKAE
+665 ASTALDDTASKAE
-678 DNAKRIDDAFDGMVK
+678 TNAKRINDAFDGMVK
-693 TVEDSTNKQKKQ
+693 TVEDSTAKQKKQ
-705 LNDLAKAI
+705 LSDLAKSI
-713 GGSAGDVIEEEAK
+713 GGSAGDIIKEEAK
-726 KNDKANKK
+726 KTDEANKK
-734 SLDNLKDYNK
+734 SLSKLKDYNK

-751 AAKDKNVA
+751 EAKDKNVA
-759 LTQEQRDQIAN
+759 LTQEQRDQITN
-770 IQIKMAEEQVKTL
+770 IQTKMAEEQVKTL

-801 NGMTKKQLQAMTDS
+801 NGMTKKQLQAMTDA
-815 VSDAMRKEQDIYLD
+815 VSDAMRKEEDIYLD
-829 KQKKIKDSSV
+829 KQKKIKNSSV

-852 EDDHTKKLNQLGIGF
+852 EDDHINNLNQLGIGF
-867 INAEKKRGKSRKEI
+867 INAEKKRGKSRQEI
-881 IEDLWNDTGFL
+881 LEDLWNWAGL
-892 TRTETAKLYD
+892 TEKEASKVYD
-902 SLEKTQK
+902 AYDKAQK

-946 TNAQEEVT
+946 TNAQEEVN
-954 KAVKSG
+954 KAVGSSKQ
-960 KNWNNIRL
+960 WNKIKL

-973 KLTTN
+973 KLSTN
-978 AKKMVAEAVLQNKK
+978 AKEMVAKATVENGK
-992 WDSLSWKEKK
+992 WDTLSWKEKY
-1002 ALIKSKGNQE
+1002 ALIKTKGGANLVKLLEKSGRWNDLSIEAKEAIINSKGQDDLVKSLQQAGVWNQLDLKE
-1012 LAEMIEDGKQWNS
+1012 LKAIFGTKGQDKINEALLQGGQWNNLS
-1025 LSIETKKA
+1025 LDEKIAQVSSKGGKDLVKMLDDSGQWNRLSIETKEA
-1033 IVNAKGK
+1033 IVNAKGQ
-1040 KEVVDSLF
+1040 
-1048 KMGEWNKLDPK
+1048 N
-1059 EQYLLIHDKA
+1059 
-1069 SAKIIDSLQS
+1069 
-1079 LGLWNKLDA
+1079 
-1088 KTQKLA
+1088 
-1094 VNGDTKALKNA
+1094 
-1105 LLEFDQW
+1105 
-1112 NKLSLKEQKA
+1112 
-1122 LIDDKATTKFYELF
+1122 EL
-1136 RKTDQW
+1136 
-1142 NNLNLQQKEAILN
+1142 
-1155 SKGTKELV
+1155 
-1163 NSLQQAGIWNSLSL
+1163 
-1177 KELEAIFGVKGKDEV
+1177 
-1192 NAALI
+1192 
-1197 QGDKWNTL
+1197 
-1205 SLKDQVARIL
+1205 DQVT
-1215 SKGGQELFQL
+1215 SK
-1225 YTDAGKWNS
+1225 YK
-1234 LSVEA
+1234 V
-1239 KQAIV
+1239 
-1244 NAKGNREL
+1244 
-1252 QQAITDYNLW
+1252 W
-1262 QGMPAEALKNI
+1262 QGLPVSDLKTVI
-1273 VAQDNASGNIDLAK
+1273 AQ
-1287 QALDRWQQANPGQE
+1287 
-1301 KVLTSMDLASG
+1301 DLASG
-1312 PIQAATG
+1312 KIDQARSTLEAWKRDNPGEAKTTE
-1319 AVNQY
+1319 ARDLASQVLNY
-1324 KNTPVGPTKV
+1324 SKKSVDDYRNSHTGPTKV
-1334 ASGQDLTSGPI
+1334 ARGQDSASG
-1345 SRAKGSVDNYR
+1345 SMNNAKNSVDNYKR
-1356 NASTGPA
+1356 SST
-1363 KKGMAVDM
+1363 
-1371 ASSAMGQA
+1371 
-1379 SRSVTSFRN
+1379 
-1388 TSPGG
+1388 GG
-1393 TKNAKAVDNASGPA
+1393 TKVAKAVDHASGPA
-1407 NSASRAVEGFNSK
+1407 KSAYDAVSAFSRLK
-1420 RDHTVTLTTVFKS
+1420 DHTVNMITNFISKHVK
-1433 IIEKV
+1433 
-1438 TGHAKGT
+1438 GNAKGT

-1470 NGEAFI
+1470 NGQAFI
-1476 PQGRNVMLDAPRGSK
+1476 PHGRNVMLDAPRGSK

-1496 KTARKFPGIRQYASG
+1496 KTARKFPGIRQYANG

-1526 VQPLTDQSSGK
+1526 VQPLTDQSG
-1537 GSTTVSGNTQDLSKL
+1537 GQGPITINGNAQDLSGL

-1560 SLLQA
+1560 NLLQA

-1573 LMNGQKVGELVASE
+1573 LMNGQKVGELVAPE
-1587 VANQQVTDI
+1587 VANQQLTGI

>member
-75 ALKSQYEGSI
+75 ALKNQYEGSI

-126 RTKTMGLTGKLNS
+126 RTKTMGITGKLNS

-146 AGERLTGIGKTMTG
+146 AGERLKGIGKTMTG
-160 KVTTPI
+160 TVTTPI

-224 SINEGMSEMIK
+224 NINEGMSEMIK

-279 DSTSGMLKNTQRV
+279 NSTSGMLKNTQRV

-376 VADFKKGT
+376 VGDFKKGT

-391 DKIKKNTAGWTDEQ
+391 DKIKKNTAGWTAEQ

-431 ELREYTEGAKKASG
+431 ELREYTEGAEKASG

-480 LPALTPVIEKASDWI
+480 LPALTPTIEKASDWI
-495 NAFSKMDSSTQQMI
+495 DAFSKMDSSTQQMI

-518 IGPMSMLIGSI
+518 IGPMSMLIGGI

-537 QGTVKTIGFFRAW
+537 QGTVKIIGFFRAW

-565 IATSAFQIGSGAVGK
+565 IATSAFEVGSGAVGR
-580 FGAKAAASKAS
+580 FGAKAAAGKAS
-591 LALLGESAGSAGL
+591 LALLGESAGSAGM

-617 AAVGLGIAAWKL
+617 AAVGLGVAAWKL

-665 ASAALDDTASKAE
+665 ASTALDDTASKAE
-678 DNAKRIDDAFDGMVK
+678 TNAKRINDAFDGMVK
-693 TVEDSTNKQKKQ
+693 TVEDSTAKQKKQ
-705 LNDLAKAI
+705 LSDLAKSI
-713 GGSAGDVIEEEAK
+713 GGSAGDIIKEEAK
-726 KNDKANKK
+726 KTDEANKK
-734 SLDNLKDYNK
+734 SLSKLKDYNK

-751 AAKDKNVA
+751 EAKDKNVA

-770 IQIKMAEEQVKTL
+770 IQTKMAEEQIKTL

-790 EQVLKAQLDQT
+790 KQVLKAQLDQT
-801 NGMTKKQLQAMTDS
+801 NGMTKKQLQSMTDS
-815 VSDAMRKEQDIYLD
+815 VSNAMRKEQDIYLD

-852 EDDHTKKLNQLGIGF
+852 EDDHTKKLNQLGVGF

-927 KAADA
+927 KAADS

-946 TNAQEEVT
+946 TNAQEEVN
-954 KAVKSG
+954 KAVGSSKQ
-960 KNWNNIRL
+960 WNKIKL

-973 KLTTN
+973 KLSTN
-978 AKKMVAEAVLQNKK
+978 AKEMVAKATVENGK
-992 WDSLSWKEKK
+992 WDTLSWKEKY
-1002 ALIKSKGNQE
+1002 ALIKTKGGANLVKLLEKSGRWNDLSIEAKEAIINSKGQDDLVKSLQQAGVWNQLDLKE
-1012 LAEMIEDGKQWNS
+1012 LKAIFGTKGQDKINEALLQGGQWNNLS
-1025 LSIETKKA
+1025 LDEKIAQVSSKGGKDLVKMLDDSGQWNRLSIETKEA
-1033 IVNAKGK
+1033 IVNAKGQ
-1040 KEVVDSLF
+1040 
-1048 KMGEWNKLDPK
+1048 N
-1059 EQYLLIHDKA
+1059 
-1069 SAKIIDSLQS
+1069 
-1079 LGLWNKLDA
+1079 
-1088 KTQKLA
+1088 
-1094 VNGDTKALKNA
+1094 
-1105 LLEFDQW
+1105 
-1112 NKLSLKEQKA
+1112 
-1122 LIDDKATTKFYELF
+1122 EL
-1136 RKTDQW
+1136 
-1142 NNLNLQQKEAILN
+1142 
-1155 SKGTKELV
+1155 
-1163 NSLQQAGIWNSLSL
+1163 
-1177 KELEAIFGVKGKDEV
+1177 
-1192 NAALI
+1192 
-1197 QGDKWNTL
+1197 
-1205 SLKDQVARIL
+1205 DQVT
-1215 SKGGQELFQL
+1215 SK
-1225 YTDAGKWNS
+1225 YK
-1234 LSVEA
+1234 V
-1239 KQAIV
+1239 
-1244 NAKGNREL
+1244 
-1252 QQAITDYNLW
+1252 W
-1262 QGMPAEALKNI
+1262 QGLPVSDLKTVI
-1273 VAQDNASGNIDLAK
+1273 VQ
-1287 QALDRWQQANPGQE
+1287 
-1301 KVLTSMDLASG
+1301 DLASG
-1312 PIQAATG
+1312 KIDQARSTLEAWKRDNPGEAKTTE
-1319 AVNQY
+1319 ARDLASQVLNY
-1324 KNTPVGPTKV
+1324 SKKSVDDYRNSHTGPTKV
-1334 ASGQDLTSGPI
+1334 ARGQDSASG
-1345 SRAKGSVDNYR
+1345 SMNNAKNSVDNYKR
-1356 NASTGPA
+1356 SST
-1363 KKGMAVDM
+1363 
-1371 ASSAMGQA
+1371 
-1379 SRSVTSFRN
+1379 
-1388 TSPGG
+1388 GG
-1393 TKNAKAVDNASGPA
+1393 TKVAKAVDHASG
-1407 NSASRAVEGFNSK
+1407 SAKSAYDAVSAFSRLK
-1420 RDHTVTLTTVFKS
+1420 DHTVNMITNFISKHVK
-1433 IIEKV
+1433 
-1438 TGHAKGT
+1438 GNAKGT

-1456 DQPGPVFRELVQFP
+1456 DQPGPVFREMVQFP
-1470 NGEAFI
+1470 SGETFI
-1476 PQGRNVMLDAPRGSK
+1476 PQGRNVMFDAPRGSK

-1496 KTARKFPGIRQYASG
+1496 KTARRFPGLKQYAKG
-1511 TQIEPKLTSNMRYLS
+1511 TELEPKLMSNMRYLNARDLVVS
-1526 VQPLTDQSSGK
+1526 SDSSG
-1537 GSTTVSGNTQDLSKL
+1537 VVVNNNQADISKL
-1552 ESKFDTMI
+1552 EAKFDTMI
-1560 SLLQA
+1560 ELMQA

-1573 LMNGQKVGELVASE
+1573 LMNGQKVGELVAPE
-1587 VANQQVTDI
+1587 VANQQLTGI

>member
-75 ALKSQYEGSI
+75 ALKNQYEGSI

-111 LNKQLVANAQQMEIV
+111 LNKQLVVNAQQMEIV
-126 RTKTMGLTGKLNS
+126 RTKTMGITGKLNS

-146 AGERLTGIGKTMTG
+146 AGERLTSIGKTMTG
-160 KVTTPI
+160 RVTTPI

-279 DSTSGMLKNTQRV
+279 NSTSGMLKNTQRV

-376 VADFKKGT
+376 VEDFKKGT

-391 DKIKKNTAGWTDEQ
+391 DKIKKNTADWTDEQ

-465 KQSVHVLAIEIGQKL
+465 KQSVHVLAIEVGQKL

-518 IGPMSMLIGSI
+518 IGPMSMLLGGI

-565 IATSAFQIGSGAVGK
+565 IATSAFEVGSGAVGK
-580 FGAKAAASKAS
+580 FGAKAAAGKAS
-591 LALLGESAGSAGL
+591 LALLGESAGSAGM

-617 AAVGLGIAAWKL
+617 AAVGLGVAAWKL

-665 ASAALDDTASKAE
+665 ASTALDDTASKAE
-678 DNAKRIDDAFDGMVK
+678 TNAKRINDAFDGMVK
-693 TVEDSTNKQKKQ
+693 TVEDSTAKQKKQ
-705 LNDLAKAI
+705 LNDLADSI
-713 GGSAGDVIEEEAK
+713 GGSAGDVIKEEAK
-726 KNDKANKK
+726 KTAEANKK
-734 SLDNLKDYNK
+734 SLNKLKDYNK

-751 AAKDKNVA
+751 EAKDKNVA
-759 LTQEQRDQIAN
+759 LTQEQRDQITN
-770 IQIKMAEEQVKTL
+770 IQTKMAEEQVKTL

-790 EQVLKAQLDQT
+790 KQVLKAQLDQT
-801 NGMTKKQLQAMTDS
+801 NGMTKKQLQSMTDS
-815 VSDAMRKEQDIYLD
+815 VSNAMRKEQDIYLD

-852 EDDHTKKLNQLGIGF
+852 EDDHTKKLNQLGVGF

-946 TNAQEEVT
+946 TNAQEEVN
-954 KAVKSG
+954 KAVGSSKQ
-960 KNWNNIRL
+960 WNKIKL

-973 KLTTN
+973 KLSTN
-978 AKKMVAEAVLQNKK
+978 AKEMVAKATVENGK
-992 WDSLSWKEKK
+992 WDTLSWKEKY
-1002 ALIKSKGNQE
+1002 ALIKTKGGANLVKLLEKSGRWNDLSIEAKEAIINSKGQDDLVKSLQQAGVWNQLDLKE
-1012 LAEMIEDGKQWNS
+1012 LKAIFGTKGQDKINEALLQGGQWNNLS
-1025 LSIETKKA
+1025 LDEKIAQVSSKGGKDLVKMLDDSGQWNRLSIETKEA
-1033 IVNAKGK
+1033 IVNAKGQ
-1040 KEVVDSLF
+1040 
-1048 KMGEWNKLDPK
+1048 N
-1059 EQYLLIHDKA
+1059 
-1069 SAKIIDSLQS
+1069 
-1079 LGLWNKLDA
+1079 
-1088 KTQKLA
+1088 
-1094 VNGDTKALKNA
+1094 
-1105 LLEFDQW
+1105 
-1112 NKLSLKEQKA
+1112 
-1122 LIDDKATTKFYELF
+1122 EL
-1136 RKTDQW
+1136 
-1142 NNLNLQQKEAILN
+1142 
-1155 SKGTKELV
+1155 
-1163 NSLQQAGIWNSLSL
+1163 
-1177 KELEAIFGVKGKDEV
+1177 
-1192 NAALI
+1192 
-1197 QGDKWNTL
+1197 
-1205 SLKDQVARIL
+1205 DQVT
-1215 SKGGQELFQL
+1215 SK
-1225 YTDAGKWNS
+1225 YK
-1234 LSVEA
+1234 V
-1239 KQAIV
+1239 
-1244 NAKGNREL
+1244 
-1252 QQAITDYNLW
+1252 W
-1262 QGMPAEALKNI
+1262 QGLPVSDLKTVI
-1273 VAQDNASGNIDLAK
+1273 VQ
-1287 QALDRWQQANPGQE
+1287 
-1301 KVLTSMDLASG
+1301 DLASG
-1312 PIQAATG
+1312 KIDQARSTLEAWKRDNPGEAKTTE
-1319 AVNQY
+1319 ARDLASQVLNY
-1324 KNTPVGPTKV
+1324 SKKSVDDYRNSHTGPTKV
-1334 ASGQDLTSGPI
+1334 ARGQDSASG
-1345 SRAKGSVDNYR
+1345 SMNNAKNSVDNYKR
-1356 NASTGPA
+1356 SST
-1363 KKGMAVDM
+1363 
-1371 ASSAMGQA
+1371 
-1379 SRSVTSFRN
+1379 
-1388 TSPGG
+1388 GG
-1393 TKNAKAVDNASGPA
+1393 TKVAKAVDHASGPA
-1407 NSASRAVEGFNSK
+1407 KSAYDAVSAFSRLK
-1420 RDHTVTLTTVFKS
+1420 DHTVNMITNFISKHVK
-1433 IIEKV
+1433 
-1438 TGHAKGT
+1438 GNAKGT

-1456 DQPGPVFRELVQFP
+1456 DQPGPVFREMVQFP
-1470 NGEAFI
+1470 SGETFI
-1476 PQGRNVMLDAPRGSK
+1476 PQGRNVMFDAPRGSK

-1496 KTARKFPGIRQYASG
+1496 KTARRFPGLKQYAKG
-1511 TQIEPKLTSNMRYLS
+1511 TELEPKLMSNMRYLNARDLVVS
-1526 VQPLTDQSSGK
+1526 SDSSG
-1537 GSTTVSGNTQDLSKL
+1537 VVVNNNQADISKL
-1552 ESKFDTMI
+1552 EAKFDTMI
-1560 SLLQA
+1560 ELMQA

-1573 LMNGQKVGELVASE
+1573 LMNGQKVGELVAPE
-1587 VANQQVTDI
+1587 VANQQLTGI

>member
-29 KAVRNAMS
+29 KAVRNAMA

-75 ALKSQYEGSI
+75 ALKNQYEGSI

-160 KVTTPI
+160 RVTTPI

-224 SINEGMSEMIK
+224 NINEGMSEMIK

-376 VADFKKGT
+376 VEDFKKGT
-384 LTLPGII
+384 LTLPEII

-495 NAFSKMDSSTQQMI
+495 DAFSKMDSSTQQMI

-518 IGPMSMLIGSI
+518 IGPMSMLIGGI
-529 LKPLGMLT
+529 LKPLGMLA

-565 IATSAFQIGSGAVGK
+565 IATSAFQVGSGAVGK

-591 LALLGESAGSAGL
+591 LALLSESAGSAGM

-617 AAVGLGIAAWKL
+617 AAVGLGVAAWQL
-629 WGEKAYESAERTK
+629 WGKEAYRSA
-642 KWGSDIGADA
+642 
-652 DQAATKFKNYSTE
+652 
-665 ASAALDDTASKAE
+665 
-678 DNAKRIDDAFDGMVK
+678 
-693 TVEDSTNKQKKQ
+693 DSTNRWGTGVSETADKALSSMKNTTQGINDALNNMSDATKTSTKEMSKAFDDELSAISKTVDTRTKEINDGLKGLDKNVKDAVQKEAKKEKKSLQESLQSVKDHYNQAQTILKNHNGKVSDLSNEEHAMLRNNQQAMQEEELKILNITGSKKKTIMAALNNDVTKMTSAQRKNAEAELADYQRKEVAHFTEQKKK
-705 LNDLAKAI
+705 LAKAY
-713 GGSAGDVIEEEAK
+713 GENSKEYKAGVKELESSLSESSSKTAAAYIRVA
-726 KNDKANKK
+726 KANGE
-734 SLDNLKDYNK
+734 STETIK
-744 QVHNITK
+744 QNMLQVGLSY
-751 AAKDKNVA
+751 KNG
-759 LTQEQRDQIAN
+759 
-770 IQIKMAEEQVKTL
+770 MAELE
-783 NLSADQQ
+783 
-790 EQVLKAQLDQT
+790 
-801 NGMTKKQLQAMTDS
+801 KQS
-815 VSDAMRKEQDIYLD
+815 
-829 KQKKIKDSSV
+829 
-839 LSTKEK
+839 
-845 NKALEAL
+845 
-852 EDDHTKKLNQLGIGF
+852 KKLSKSTGIIVDTTGEMSKKVK
-867 INAEKKRGKSRKEI
+867 NAG
-881 IEDLWNDTGFL
+881 
-892 TRTETAKLYD
+892 
-902 SLEKTQK
+902 
-909 KSSSA
+909 
-914 VVKISEDMKKNVR
+914 
-927 KAADA
+927 DA
-932 WNDLVLDPKTGKLK
+932 WNKLVFDPKTGKVK

-954 KAVKSG
+954 KSVKSE
-960 KNWNNIRL
+960 KQWDNIRL
-968 LLKEG
+968 LVKEG
-973 KLTTN
+973 KLNTN
-978 AKKMVAEAVLQNKK
+978 AREMVANAIFANDK
-992 WDSLSWKEKK
+992 WDTLTWKEQK
-1002 ALIKSKGNQE
+1002 ALIKSKGGKE
-1012 LAEMIEDGKQWNS
+1012 LVKMLEDGGEWNDLS
-1025 LSIETKKA
+1025 LETKNA

-1040 KEVVDSLF
+1040 KEIVDALFSIGQWNSLTP
-1048 KMGEWNKLDPK
+1048 KQQELLVHDKTTSKVISILKELGQWDNLDPK
-1059 EQYLLIHDKA
+1059 TQNLI
-1069 SAKIIDSLQS
+1069 
-1079 LGLWNKLDA
+1079 
-1088 KTQKLA
+1088 
-1094 VNGDTKALKNA
+1094 VNGDQTTMRNMLME
-1105 LLEFDQW
+1105 LDRW
-1112 NKLSLKEQKA
+1112 NSLSLKEQKA
-1122 LIDDKATTKFYELF
+1122 LIEDKATAKFFELF
-1136 RKTDQW
+1136 RNTDQW
-1142 NNLNLQQKEAILN
+1142 NGLDLQTKEAILN
-1155 SKGTKELV
+1155 SKGTNELIQT
-1163 NSLQQAGIWNSLSL
+1163 LQQAGIWNSLSL
-1177 KELEAIFGVKGKDEV
+1177 KELQAIFGVKGKADLNDALFEAGKWDE
-1192 NAALI
+1192 L
-1197 QGDKWNTL
+1197 Q
-1205 SLKDQVARIL
+1205 LKDKVASIV

-1225 YTDAGKWNS
+1225 YNDTNRWNS

-1239 KQAIV
+1239 KHAII
-1244 NAKGNREL
+1244 NAKGNGEL

-1262 QGMPAEALKNI
+1262 QGMPVEALKNI
-1273 VAQDNASGNIDLAK
+1273 VAQDNASGNIELAK
-1287 QALDRWQQANPGQE
+1287 QALNNWQQANPGQK
-1301 KVLTSMDLASG
+1301 KVLESMDLASG

-1319 AVNQY
+1319 AVNRY
-1324 KNTPVGPTKV
+1324 KETPTGPTKI
-1334 ASGQDLTSGPI
+1334 ASGQDLTSGPL

-1356 NASTGPA
+1356 NTSTGPT
-1363 KKGMAVDM
+1363 KQGIAVDM
-1371 ASSAMGQA
+1371 ASGAMGNA
-1379 SRSVTSFRN
+1379 SRSITGFRN
-1388 TSPGG
+1388 TSPGSA
-1393 TKNAKAVDNASGPA
+1393 KHAKAIDNASGPA
-1407 NSASRAVEGFNSK
+1407 NSASRAVDNFSSK
-1420 RDHTVTLTTVFKS
+1420 RDHKVTLTSVFKT
-1433 IIEKV
+1433 IVEKI
-1438 TGHAKGT
+1438 TKNAKGT

-1456 DQPGPVFRELVQFP
+1456 DQPGPVFREMVQFP
-1470 NGEAFI
+1470 SGETFI
-1476 PQGRNVMLDAPRGSK
+1476 PQGRNVMFDAPRGSK

-1496 KTARKFPGIRQYASG
+1496 KTARRFPGLKQYAQG
-1511 TQIEPKLTSNMRYLS
+1511 TELEPKLMSNMRYLNARDLVVGS
-1526 VQPLTDQSSGK
+1526 SSG
-1537 GSTTVSGNTQDLSKL
+1537 GVVVNNDQADLSKL
-1552 ESKFDTMI
+1552 EAKFDTMI
-1560 SLLQA
+1560 KLMQA
-1565 LLQKPSDV
+1565 LVEKPTDI
-1573 LMNGQKVGELVASE
+1573 LMDTQKVGRMVSPEIAK
-1587 VANQQVTDI
+1587 QQVTGI
-1596 NLESRGVYSGR
+1596 NLESRGVWSGS

>member
-75 ALKSQYEGSI
+75 ALKNQYEGSI

-111 LNKQLVANAQQMEIV
+111 LNKQLVVNAQQMEIV

-160 KVTTPI
+160 RVTTPI

-224 SINEGMSEMIK
+224 NINEGMSEMIK

-376 VADFKKGT
+376 VEDFKKGT

-518 IGPMSMLIGSI
+518 IGPISMLIGGI
-529 LKPLGMLT
+529 LKPLGMLA

-565 IATSAFQIGSGAVGK
+565 IATSAFEVGSGAVGK

-591 LALLGESAGSAGL
+591 LALLGESAGGAGM

-617 AAVGLGIAAWKL
+617 AAVGLGVAAWKL

-665 ASAALDDTASKAE
+665 ASTALDDTASKAE
-678 DNAKRIDDAFDGMVK
+678 DNAKRINDAFDGMVK
-693 TVEDSTNKQKKQ
+693 TVEDSTAKQKKQ
-705 LNDLAKAI
+705 LNDLAKSI
-713 GGSAGDVIEEEAK
+713 GGSAGDIIKEEAK
-726 KNDKANKK
+726 KTDEANKK
-734 SLDNLKDYNK
+734 SLNKLKDYNK

-751 AAKDKNVA
+751 EAKDKNVA
-759 LTQEQRDQIAN
+759 LTQEQRDQITN
-770 IQIKMAEEQVKTL
+770 IQTKMAEEQVKTL

-801 NGMTKKQLQAMTDS
+801 NGMTKKQLQAMTDA
-815 VSDAMRKEQDIYLD
+815 VSDAMRKEEDIYLD
-829 KQKKIKDSSV
+829 KQKKIKNSSV

-852 EDDHTKKLNQLGIGF
+852 EDDHINNLNQLGIGF
-867 INAEKKRGKSRKEI
+867 INAEKKRGKSRQEI
-881 IEDLWNDTGFL
+881 LEDLWNWAGL
-892 TRTETAKLYD
+892 TEKEASKVYD
-902 SLEKTQK
+902 AYDKAQK

-914 VVKISEDMKKNVR
+914 VVKINEDMKKNVR

-946 TNAQEEVT
+946 TNAQEEVN
-954 KAVKSG
+954 KAVGSSKQ
-960 KNWNNIRL
+960 WNQIKL

-973 KLTTN
+973 KLSTN
-978 AKKMVAEAVLQNKK
+978 AKEMVAKATVENGK
-992 WDSLSWKEKK
+992 WDTLSWKEKY
-1002 ALIKSKGNQE
+1002 ALIKTKGGANLVKLLEKSGRWNDLSIEAKEAIINSKGQDDLVKSLQQAGVWNQLDLKE
-1012 LAEMIEDGKQWNS
+1012 LKAIFGTKGQDKINEALLQGGQWNNLS
-1025 LSIETKKA
+1025 LDEKIAQVSSKGGKDLVKMLDDSGQWNRLSIETKEA
-1033 IVNAKGK
+1033 IVNAKGQ
-1040 KEVVDSLF
+1040 
-1048 KMGEWNKLDPK
+1048 N
-1059 EQYLLIHDKA
+1059 
-1069 SAKIIDSLQS
+1069 
-1079 LGLWNKLDA
+1079 
-1088 KTQKLA
+1088 
-1094 VNGDTKALKNA
+1094 
-1105 LLEFDQW
+1105 
-1112 NKLSLKEQKA
+1112 
-1122 LIDDKATTKFYELF
+1122 EL
-1136 RKTDQW
+1136 
-1142 NNLNLQQKEAILN
+1142 
-1155 SKGTKELV
+1155 
-1163 NSLQQAGIWNSLSL
+1163 
-1177 KELEAIFGVKGKDEV
+1177 
-1192 NAALI
+1192 
-1197 QGDKWNTL
+1197 
-1205 SLKDQVARIL
+1205 DQVT
-1215 SKGGQELFQL
+1215 SK
-1225 YTDAGKWNS
+1225 YK
-1234 LSVEA
+1234 V
-1239 KQAIV
+1239 
-1244 NAKGNREL
+1244 
-1252 QQAITDYNLW
+1252 W
-1262 QGMPAEALKNI
+1262 QGLPVSDLKTVI
-1273 VAQDNASGNIDLAK
+1273 AQ
-1287 QALDRWQQANPGQE
+1287 
-1301 KVLTSMDLASG
+1301 DLASG
-1312 PIQAATG
+1312 KIDQARSTLEAWKRDNPGEAKTTE
-1319 AVNQY
+1319 ARDLASQVLNY
-1324 KNTPVGPTKV
+1324 SKKSVDDYRNSHTGPTKV
-1334 ASGQDLTSGPI
+1334 ARGQDSASG
-1345 SRAKGSVDNYR
+1345 SMNNAKNSVDNYKR
-1356 NASTGPA
+1356 SST
-1363 KKGMAVDM
+1363 
-1371 ASSAMGQA
+1371 
-1379 SRSVTSFRN
+1379 
-1388 TSPGG
+1388 GG
-1393 TKNAKAVDNASGPA
+1393 TKVAKAVDHASGPA
-1407 NSASRAVEGFNSK
+1407 KSAYDAVSAFSRLK
-1420 RDHTVTLTTVFKS
+1420 DHTVNMITNFISKHVK
-1433 IIEKV
+1433 
-1438 TGHAKGT
+1438 GNAKGT

-1470 NGEAFI
+1470 SGETFI
-1476 PQGRNVMLDAPRGSK
+1476 PQGRNVMFDAPRGSK

-1496 KTARKFPGIRQYASG
+1496 KTARRFPGLKQYAQG
-1511 TQIEPKLTSNMRYLS
+1511 TELEPKLMSNMRYLNARDLVVGS
-1526 VQPLTDQSSGK
+1526 SSSG
-1537 GSTTVSGNTQDLSKL
+1537 VVVNNNQADISKL
-1552 ESKFDTMI
+1552 EAKFDTMI
-1560 SLLQA
+1560 ELMQA

-1573 LMNGQKVGELVASE
+1573 LMNGQKVGELVAPE
-1587 VANQQVTDI
+1587 VANQQLTGI

>member
-75 ALKSQYEGSI
+75 ALKNQYEGSI

-126 RTKTMGLTGKLNS
+126 RTKTMGITGKLNS

-146 AGERLTGIGKTMTG
+146 AGERLKGIGKTMTG
-160 KVTTPI
+160 TVTTPI

-181 SQIQAMGPLLTNGG
+181 SQIQSMGPLLTNGG
-195 TVTAKYKAQLEQLS
+195 AITAKYKAQLEQLS
-209 ASSMKWSKQYGVSTT
+209 NSSLKWSKQYGVSTT
-224 SINEGMSEMIK
+224 SINEGMAELV
-235 RGYTAQQT
+235 RNGYTVQQT
-243 LGAMPSVLNAAKA
+243 LGAMPNILDASKA
-256 SGDDFNTVMSVS
+256 SSEDFNEVMTVT
-268 TATLEQFGLKV
+268 TATLEQFNLKGK
-279 DSTSGMLKNTQRV
+279 TTNETLKNTQRV
-292 TDTLTYVSNA
+292 TDVLTYVANA
-302 TAAGFQDLGEAMTY
+302 TSTGFSEIGEAMTY
-316 VGPTAHSANISLE
+316 VGPTASAANISLE
-329 QTAAALGIMSN
+329 QTAGALGVLAQN
-340 RGIEGS
+340 GIKGS
-346 VAGTALRG
+346 VAGTSLRSV
-354 ALTRLMK
+354 LNKMLRPTNQQIK
-361 PSKQNAAAFKEMGIN
+361 AFKKLGVNIE
-376 VADFKKGT
+376 DFAKGT
-384 LTLPGII
+384 LPLP
-391 DKIKKNTAGWTDEQ
+391 DMLEKIKKHTADWNNEK
-405 RASAIAT
+405 RASVIAT
-412 AFGTEAQAGM
+412 AVGTEAQAGF
-422 NALIAAGGD
+422 NTLVKDGGKA
-431 ELREYTEGAKKASG
+431 LREYTEGAQKSSG
-445 TTKKIA
+445 MTKKIA

-480 LPALTPVIEKASDWI
+480 LPAFTPVLETASKWI
-495 NAFSKMDSSTQQMI
+495 DSFSKMDSATQQTI
-509 VKAGLFAAA
+509 VKLGLFAAA
-518 IGPMSMLIGSI
+518 IGPMSMLIGGI
-529 LKPLGMLT
+529 LKPLGMLA

-565 IATSAFQIGSGAVGK
+565 IATSAFEVGSGAVGK
-580 FGAKAAASKAS
+580 FGAKAAAGKAS
-591 LALLGESAGSAGL
+591 LALLGESAGSAGM

-617 AAVGLGIAAWKL
+617 AAVGLGVAAWKL

-665 ASAALDDTASKAE
+665 ASTALDDTASKAE
-678 DNAKRIDDAFDGMVK
+678 TNAKRINDAFDGMVK
-693 TVEDSTNKQKKQ
+693 TVEDSTAKQKKQ
-705 LNDLAKAI
+705 LNDLADSI
-713 GGSAGDVIEEEAK
+713 GGSAGDVIKEEAK
-726 KNDKANKK
+726 KTAEANKK
-734 SLDNLKDYNK
+734 SLNKLKDYNK

-751 AAKDKNVA
+751 EAKDKNVA

-770 IQIKMAEEQVKTL
+770 IQTKMAEEQIKTL

-790 EQVLKAQLDQT
+790 KQVLKAQLDQT

-852 EDDHTKKLNQLGIGF
+852 EDDHTKKLNQLGVGF

-927 KAADA
+927 KAADS

-946 TNAQEEVT
+946 TNAQEEVN

-960 KNWNNIRL
+960 KKWNDIRL
-968 LLKEG
+968 LLKRG

-978 AKKMVAEAVLQNKK
+978 AKKMVAEAVLQNNK

-1002 ALIKSKGNQE
+1002 ALIKSKGNKE
-1012 LAEMIEDGKQWNS
+1012 LAEMIEDGNQWNS
-1025 LSIETKKA
+1025 LSMKTKKA
-1033 IVNAKGK
+1033 IVSSKGK
-1040 KEVVDSLF
+1040 KDVVEALF
-1048 KMGEWNKLDPK
+1048 KMNEWNKLDPK

-1088 KTQKLA
+1088 KTQQLA

-1105 LLEFDQW
+1105 LLELDQW
-1112 NKLSLKEQKA
+1112 NNLSLKEQKA

-1155 SKGTKELV
+1155 AKGTKELV
-1163 NSLQQAGIWNSLSL
+1163 DSLRQAGIWNSLSL

-1205 SLKDQVARIL
+1205 SLKNQVARIL

-1287 QALDRWQQANPGQE
+1287 QALDRWQQANPGQK
-1301 KVLTSMDLASG
+1301 KVLESMDLASG

-1319 AVNQY
+1319 AVNRY
-1324 KNTPVGPTKV
+1324 KETPTGPTKI
-1334 ASGQDLTSGPI
+1334 ASGQDLTSGPL

-1356 NASTGPA
+1356 NTSPGPA
-1363 KKGMAVDM
+1363 KQGIAVDM
-1371 ASSAMGQA
+1371 ASGAMGNA
-1379 SRSVTSFRN
+1379 SRSITGFRN
-1388 TSPGG
+1388 TSPGSA
-1393 TKNAKAVDNASGPA
+1393 KHAKAIDNASGPA
-1407 NSASRAVEGFNSK
+1407 NSASRAVDNFSSK
-1420 RDHTVTLTTVFKS
+1420 RDHKVTLTSVFKT
-1433 IIEKV
+1433 IVEKI
-1438 TGHAKGT
+1438 TKNAKGT

-1456 DQPGPVFRELVQFP
+1456 DQPGPVFREMVQFP
-1470 NGEAFI
+1470 SGETFI
-1476 PQGRNVMLDAPRGSK
+1476 PQGRNVMFDAPRGSK

-1496 KTARKFPGIRQYASG
+1496 KTARRFPGLKQYAKG
-1511 TQIEPKLTSNMRYLS
+1511 TELEPKLMSNMRYLNARDLVVGS
-1526 VQPLTDQSSGK
+1526 SSG
-1537 GSTTVSGNTQDLSKL
+1537 GVVVNNNQADISKL
-1552 ESKFDTMI
+1552 EAKFDTMI
-1560 SLLQA
+1560 ELMQA

-1573 LMNGQKVGELVASE
+1573 LMNGQKVGELVAPE
-1587 VANQQVTDI
+1587 VANQQLTGI

>member
-75 ALKSQYEGSI
+75 ALKNQYEGSI

-160 KVTTPI
+160 RVTTPI

-209 ASSMKWSKQYGVSTT
+209 SSSMKWSKQYGVSTT
-224 SINEGMSEMIK
+224 NINEGMSEMIK

-279 DSTSGMLKNTQRV
+279 NSTSGMLKNTQRV

-376 VADFKKGT
+376 VGDFKKGT

-391 DKIKKNTAGWTDEQ
+391 DKIKKNTAGWTAEQ

-480 LPALTPVIEKASDWI
+480 LPALTPTIEKASDWI
-495 NAFSKMDSSTQQMI
+495 DAFSKMDSSTQQMI

-518 IGPMSMLIGSI
+518 IGPMSMLIGGI

-537 QGTVKTIGFFRAW
+537 QGTVKIIGFFRAW

-565 IATSAFQIGSGAVGK
+565 IATSAFEVGSGAVGR
-580 FGAKAAASKAS
+580 FGAKAAAGKAS
-591 LALLGESAGSAGL
+591 LALLGESAGSAGM

-617 AAVGLGIAAWKL
+617 AAVGLGVAAWKL

-665 ASAALDDTASKAE
+665 ASTALDDTASKAE
-678 DNAKRIDDAFDGMVK
+678 TNAKRINDAFGGMVK
-693 TVEDSTNKQKKQ
+693 TVEDSTAKQKKQ
-705 LNDLAKAI
+705 LSDLAKSI
-713 GGSAGDVIEEEAK
+713 GGSAGDIIKEEAK
-726 KNDKANKK
+726 KTDEANKK
-734 SLDNLKDYNK
+734 SLSKLKDYNK
-744 QVHNITK
+744 QVNNITK
-751 AAKDKNVA
+751 EAKDKNVA
-759 LTQEQRDQIAN
+759 LTQEQRDQITN
-770 IQIKMAEEQVKTL
+770 IQTKMAEEQVKTL

-801 NGMTKKQLQAMTDS
+801 NGMTKKQLQAMTDA
-815 VSDAMRKEQDIYLD
+815 VSDAMRKEEDIYLD
-829 KQKKIKDSSV
+829 KQKKIKNSSV

-852 EDDHTKKLNQLGIGF
+852 EDDHINNLNQLGIGF
-867 INAEKKRGKSRKEI
+867 INAEKKRGKSRQEI
-881 IEDLWNDTGFL
+881 LEDLWNWAGL
-892 TRTETAKLYD
+892 TEKEASKVYD
-902 SLEKTQK
+902 AYDKAQK

-946 TNAQEEVT
+946 TNAQEEVN

-960 KNWNNIRL
+960 KKWNDIRL
-968 LLKEG
+968 LLKKG

-978 AKKMVAEAVLQNKK
+978 AKKMVAEAVLQNNK

-1002 ALIKSKGNQE
+1002 ALIKSKGNKE

-1025 LSIETKKA
+1025 LSMKTKKA
-1033 IVNAKGK
+1033 IVSSKGK
-1040 KEVVDSLF
+1040 KDVVEALF
-1048 KMGEWNKLDPK
+1048 KMNEWNKLDPK

-1088 KTQKLA
+1088 KTQQLA

-1105 LLEFDQW
+1105 LLELDQW
-1112 NKLSLKEQKA
+1112 NNLSLKEQKA

-1155 SKGTKELV
+1155 AKGTKELV
-1163 NSLQQAGIWNSLSL
+1163 DSLQQAGIWNSLSL

-1262 QGMPAEALKNI
+1262 QGMPAEVLKNI

-1356 NASTGPA
+1356 NTSTGPA

-1445 NYHPGG
+1445 DYHPGG

-1470 NGEAFI
+1470 SGETFI
-1476 PQGRNVMLDAPRGSK
+1476 PYGRNVMFDAPRGSK

-1496 KTARKFPGIRQYASG
+1496 KTARRFPGLKQYAKG
-1511 TQIEPKLTSNMRYLS
+1511 TELEPKLMSNMRYLNARDLVVGS
-1526 VQPLTDQSSGK
+1526 SSG
-1537 GSTTVSGNTQDLSKL
+1537 GVVINNDQADLSKL
-1552 ESKFDTMI
+1552 EAKFDTMI
-1560 SLLQA
+1560 KLMQA
-1565 LLQKPSDV
+1565 LVEKPTDI
-1573 LMNGQKVGELVASE
+1573 LMDTQKVGRMVSPEIAK
-1587 VANQQVTDI
+1587 QQVTGI
-1596 NLESRGVYSGR
+1596 NLESRGVWSGS

>member
-75 ALKSQYEGSI
+75 ALKNQYEGSI

-126 RTKTMGLTGKLNS
+126 RTKTMGITGKLNS

-146 AGERLTGIGKTMTG
+146 AGERLKGIGKTMTG
-160 KVTTPI
+160 TVTTPI

-224 SINEGMSEMIK
+224 NINEGMSEMIK

-279 DSTSGMLKNTQRV
+279 NSTSGMLKNTQRV

-376 VADFKKGT
+376 VGDFKKGT

-391 DKIKKNTAGWTDEQ
+391 DKIKKNTAGWTAEQ

-480 LPALTPVIEKASDWI
+480 LPALTPTIEKASDWI
-495 NAFSKMDSSTQQMI
+495 DAFSKMDSSTQQMI

-518 IGPMSMLIGSI
+518 IGPMSMLIGGI

-537 QGTVKTIGFFRAW
+537 QGTVKIIGFFRAW
-550 KAGASVLQSVSASTG
+550 KAGASVSASTG
-565 IATSAFQIGSGAVGK
+565 IATSAFEVGSGAVGR
-580 FGAKAAASKAS
+580 FGAKAAAGKAS
-591 LALLGESAGSAGL
+591 LALLGESAGSAGM

-617 AAVGLGIAAWKL
+617 AAVGLGVAAWKL

-665 ASAALDDTASKAE
+665 ASTALDDTASKAE
-678 DNAKRIDDAFDGMVK
+678 TNAKRINDAFDGMVK
-693 TVEDSTNKQKKQ
+693 TVEDSTAKQKKQ
-705 LNDLAKAI
+705 LSDLAKSI
-713 GGSAGDVIEEEAK
+713 GGSAGDIIKEEAK
-726 KNDKANKK
+726 KTDEANKK
-734 SLDNLKDYNK
+734 SLSKLKDYNK

-751 AAKDKNVA
+751 EAKDKNVA
-759 LTQEQRDQIAN
+759 LTQEQRDQITN
-770 IQIKMAEEQVKTL
+770 IQTKMAEEQVKTL

-801 NGMTKKQLQAMTDS
+801 NGMTKKQLQAMTDA
-815 VSDAMRKEQDIYLD
+815 VSDAMRKEEDIYLD
-829 KQKKIKDSSV
+829 KQKKIKNSSV

-852 EDDHTKKLNQLGIGF
+852 EDDHINNLNQLGIGF
-867 INAEKKRGKSRKEI
+867 INAEKKRGKSRQEI
-881 IEDLWNDTGFL
+881 LEDLWNWAGL
-892 TRTETAKLYD
+892 TEKEASKVYD
-902 SLEKTQK
+902 AYDKAQK

-927 KAADA
+927 KAADS

-946 TNAQEEVT
+946 TNAQEEVN
-954 KAVKSG
+954 KAVGSSKQ
-960 KNWNNIRL
+960 WNKIKL

-973 KLTTN
+973 KLSTN
-978 AKKMVAEAVLQNKK
+978 AKEMVAKATVENGK
-992 WDSLSWKEKK
+992 WDTLSWKEKY
-1002 ALIKSKGNQE
+1002 ALIKTKGGANLVKLLEKSGRWNDLSIEAKEAIINSKGQDDLVKSLQQAGVWNQLDLKE
-1012 LAEMIEDGKQWNS
+1012 LKAIFGTKGQDKINEALLQGGQWNNLS
-1025 LSIETKKA
+1025 LDEKIVQVSSKGGKDLVKMLDDSGQWNRLSIETKEA
-1033 IVNAKGK
+1033 IVNAKGQ
-1040 KEVVDSLF
+1040 
-1048 KMGEWNKLDPK
+1048 N
-1059 EQYLLIHDKA
+1059 
-1069 SAKIIDSLQS
+1069 
-1079 LGLWNKLDA
+1079 
-1088 KTQKLA
+1088 
-1094 VNGDTKALKNA
+1094 
-1105 LLEFDQW
+1105 
-1112 NKLSLKEQKA
+1112 
-1122 LIDDKATTKFYELF
+1122 EL
-1136 RKTDQW
+1136 
-1142 NNLNLQQKEAILN
+1142 
-1155 SKGTKELV
+1155 
-1163 NSLQQAGIWNSLSL
+1163 
-1177 KELEAIFGVKGKDEV
+1177 
-1192 NAALI
+1192 
-1197 QGDKWNTL
+1197 
-1205 SLKDQVARIL
+1205 DQVT
-1215 SKGGQELFQL
+1215 SK
-1225 YTDAGKWNS
+1225 YK
-1234 LSVEA
+1234 V
-1239 KQAIV
+1239 
-1244 NAKGNREL
+1244 
-1252 QQAITDYNLW
+1252 W
-1262 QGMPAEALKNI
+1262 QGLPVSDLKTVI
-1273 VAQDNASGNIDLAK
+1273 VQ
-1287 QALDRWQQANPGQE
+1287 
-1301 KVLTSMDLASG
+1301 DLASG
-1312 PIQAATG
+1312 KIDQARSTLEAWKRDNPGEAKTTE
-1319 AVNQY
+1319 ARDLASQVLNY
-1324 KNTPVGPTKV
+1324 SKKSVDDYRNSHTGPTKV
-1334 ASGQDLTSGPI
+1334 ARGQDSASG
-1345 SRAKGSVDNYR
+1345 SMNNAKNSVDNYKR
-1356 NASTGPA
+1356 SST
-1363 KKGMAVDM
+1363 
-1371 ASSAMGQA
+1371 
-1379 SRSVTSFRN
+1379 
-1388 TSPGG
+1388 GG
-1393 TKNAKAVDNASGPA
+1393 TKVAKAVDHASGPA
-1407 NSASRAVEGFNSK
+1407 KSAYDAVSAFSRLK
-1420 RDHTVTLTTVFKS
+1420 DHTVNMITNFISKHVK
-1433 IIEKV
+1433 
-1438 TGHAKGT
+1438 GNAKGT

-1456 DQPGPVFRELVQFP
+1456 DQPGPVFREMVQFP
-1470 NGEAFI
+1470 SGETFI
-1476 PQGRNVMLDAPRGSK
+1476 PQGRNVMFDAPRGSK

-1496 KTARKFPGIRQYASG
+1496 KTARRFPGLKQYAQG
-1511 TQIEPKLTSNMRYLS
+1511 TELEPKLMSNMRYLNARDLVVS
-1526 VQPLTDQSSGK
+1526 SDSSG
-1537 GSTTVSGNTQDLSKL
+1537 VVVNNNQADISKL
-1552 ESKFDTMI
+1552 EAKFDTMI
-1560 SLLQA
+1560 ELMQA

-1573 LMNGQKVGELVASE
+1573 LMNGQKVGELVAPE
-1587 VANQQVTDI
+1587 VANQQLTGI

>member
-111 LNKQLVANAQQMEIV
+111 LNKQLAINAQQMEIV
-126 RTKTMGLTGKLNS
+126 RTKTMGITGKLNS

-160 KVTTPI
+160 TVTTPI

-181 SQIQAMGPLLTNGG
+181 SQIQSMGPLLTNGG
-195 TVTAKYKAQLEQLS
+195 AVTAKYKAQLDQLS
-209 ASSMKWSKQYGVSTT
+209 NASLKWSKQYGVSTEN
-224 SINEGMSEMIK
+224 INEGISELI
-235 RGYTAQQT
+235 RNGYDVQQT
-243 LGAMPSVLNAAKA
+243 LGAMPNILDASKA
-256 SGDDFNTVMSVS
+256 SGEDFNEVMTVT
-268 TATLEQFGLKV
+268 TATLEQFNLKGK
-279 DSTSGMLKNTQRV
+279 TTNETLKNTQRV
-292 TDTLTYVSNA
+292 ADVLTYVANA
-302 TAAGFQDLGEAMTY
+302 TSTGFSEIGEAMTY
-316 VGPTAHSANISLE
+316 VGPTANAANISLE
-329 QTAAALGIMSN
+329 ETAGALGVLAQN
-340 RGIEGS
+340 GIKGS
-346 VAGTALRG
+346 VAGTSLRSV
-354 ALTRLMK
+354 LNKMLRPTNQQIK
-361 PSKQNAAAFKEMGIN
+361 AFKELGVNIE
-376 VADFKKGT
+376 DFSKGT
-384 LTLPGII
+384 LPLP
-391 DKIKKNTAGWTDEQ
+391 DMLEKIKKHTADWNNEK
-405 RASAIAT
+405 RASVVAT
-412 AFGTEAQAGM
+412 AVGTEAQAGF
-422 NALIAAGGD
+422 NTLVKDGGKA
-431 ELREYTEGAKKASG
+431 LREYTKGAQESG
-445 TTKKIA
+445 GMTKKIA

-480 LPALTPVIEKASDWI
+480 LPTLTPVIEKASDWI

-518 IGPMSMLIGSI
+518 IGPMSMLIGGI
-529 LKPLGMLT
+529 LKPLGMLA

-550 KAGASVLQSVSASTG
+550 KAGAGVLQSVSASTG

-591 LALLGESAGSAGL
+591 LALLGESAGSAGM

-617 AAVGLGIAAWKL
+617 AAVGLGVAAWKL

-665 ASAALDDTASKAE
+665 ASVALDDTATKAE
-678 DNAKRIDDAFDGMVK
+678 DNADRINKAFDGMVK
-693 TVEDSTNKQKKQ
+693 SVEESTKKQKKQ
-705 LNDLAKAI
+705 VEDFADSI
-713 GGSAGDVIEEEAK
+713 GGAAADAIRKAAK
-726 KNDKANKK
+726 KDEDANDEHLKK
-734 SLDNLKDYNK
+734 IKKYQK
-744 QVHNITK
+744 QVNDITK
-751 AAKDKNVA
+751 EAKDKNVA

-770 IQIKMAEEQVKTL
+770 IQTKMAEEQVKTL
-783 NLSADQQ
+783 GLGAKKQRL
-790 EQVLKAQLDQT
+790 VLKAELNQT
-801 NGMTKKQLQAMTDS
+801 NKMTQDQLKEMTDAT
-815 VSDAMRKEQDIYLD
+815 SDAMYKEMESYND
-829 KQKKIKDSSV
+829 KYGKIKRSSV
-839 LSTKEK
+839 LTTKEK
-845 NKALEAL
+845 NAALEAL
-852 EDDHTKKLNQLGIGF
+852 EKEHMGTMTKLSEGFISAEKARGYKKSAIIRDLQEVTGLETKKL
-867 INAEKKRGKSRKEI
+867 EKIYDDFEKRQK
-881 IEDLWNDTGFL
+881 DT
-892 TRTETAKLYD
+892 
-902 SLEKTQK
+902 Q
-909 KSSSA
+909 SS
-914 VVKISEDMKKNVR
+914 VVKINGDMKKSVR
-927 KAADA
+927 DAADS
-932 WNDLVLDPKTGKLK
+932 WNNLILDPKTGKLK

-954 KAVKSG
+954 KAVGSEKQ
-960 KNWNNIRL
+960 WNNIRL

-978 AKKMVAEAVLQNKK
+978 AKKMVAEAVLQNNK

-1094 VNGDTKALKNA
+1094 VNGDTNALKNA
-1105 LLEFDQW
+1105 LLEVDQW

-1122 LIDDKATTKFYELF
+1122 LIDDKATTKFYDLF

-1192 NAALI
+1192 NAALL
-1197 QGDKWNTL
+1197 QGDKWNDL

-1225 YTDAGKWNS
+1225 YTNAGKWND

-1244 NAKGNREL
+1244 NAKGNGEL
-1252 QQAITDYNLW
+1252 QQAITDYSLW

-1273 VAQDNASGNIDLAK
+1273 VTQDNASGNIDLAM
-1287 QALDRWQQANPGQE
+1287 QALEKWQQANPGQE
-1301 KVLTSMDLASG
+1301 KVLESMDLASG
-1312 PIQAATG
+1312 PLQAATS

-1334 ASGQDLTSGPI
+1334 ASGQDWASGPI

-1356 NASTGPA
+1356 NTSIGPA
-1363 KKGMAVDM
+1363 KQGIAVDM

-1379 SRSVTSFRN
+1379 SRSVTGFRN

-1407 NSASRAVEGFNSK
+1407 NAASRAVEGFSAK
-1420 RDHTVTLTTVFKS
+1420 KDHTITLTTVTKFITEMFTKR
-1433 IIEKV
+1433 
-1438 TGHAKGT
+1438 AKGT

-1470 NGEAFI
+1470 SGETFI
-1476 PQGRNVMLDAPRGSK
+1476 PHGRNVMLDAPRGSK

-1496 KTARKFPGIRQYASG
+1496 KTARRFPGLKQYAQG
-1511 TQIEPKLTSNMRYLS
+1511 TELEPKLMSNMRYLNARDLVVS
-1526 VQPLTDQSSGK
+1526 SDSSG
-1537 GSTTVSGNTQDLSKL
+1537 VVVNNNQADISKL
-1552 ESKFDTMI
+1552 ETKFDTMI
-1560 SLLQA
+1560 ELMQA
-1565 LLQKPSDV
+1565 LLQKPSDI
-1573 LMNGQKVGELVASE
+1573 LMDGQKVGRLVGPE
-1587 VANQQVTDI
+1587 IGTQQVRNID
-1596 NLESRGVYSGR
+1596 LESRGVWSGR

>member
-75 ALKSQYEGSI
+75 ALKNQYEGSI

-126 RTKTMGLTGKLNS
+126 RTKTMGITGKLNS

-146 AGERLTGIGKTMTG
+146 AGERLKGIGKTMTG
-160 KVTTPI
+160 TVTTPI

-224 SINEGMSEMIK
+224 NINEGMSEMIK

-279 DSTSGMLKNTQRV
+279 NSTSGMLKNTQRV

-376 VADFKKGT
+376 VGDFKKGT

-391 DKIKKNTAGWTDEQ
+391 DKIKKNTAGWTAEQ

-480 LPALTPVIEKASDWI
+480 LPALTPTIEKASDWI
-495 NAFSKMDSSTQQMI
+495 DAFSKMDSSTQQMI

-518 IGPMSMLIGSI
+518 IGPMSMLIGGI

-537 QGTVKTIGFFRAW
+537 QGTVKIIGFFRAW

-565 IATSAFQIGSGAVGK
+565 IATSAFEVGSGAVGR
-580 FGAKAAASKAS
+580 FGAKAAAGKAS
-591 LALLGESAGSAGL
+591 LALLGESAGSAGM

-617 AAVGLGIAAWKL
+617 AAVGLGVAAWKL

-665 ASAALDDTASKAE
+665 ASTALDDTASKAE
-678 DNAKRIDDAFDGMVK
+678 TNAKRINDAFDGMVK
-693 TVEDSTNKQKKQ
+693 TVEDSTAKQKKQ
-705 LNDLAKAI
+705 LSDLAKSI
-713 GGSAGDVIEEEAK
+713 GGSAGDIIKEEAK
-726 KNDKANKK
+726 KTDEANKK
-734 SLDNLKDYNK
+734 SLSKLKDYNK

-751 AAKDKNVA
+751 EAKDKNVA
-759 LTQEQRDQIAN
+759 LTQEQRDQITN
-770 IQIKMAEEQVKTL
+770 IQTKMAEEQVKTL

-801 NGMTKKQLQAMTDS
+801 NGMTKKQLQAMTDA
-815 VSDAMRKEQDIYLD
+815 VSDAMRKEEDIYLD
-829 KQKKIKDSSV
+829 KQKKIKNSSV

-852 EDDHTKKLNQLGIGF
+852 EDDHINNLNQLGIGF
-867 INAEKKRGKSRKEI
+867 INAEKKRGKSRQEI
-881 IEDLWNDTGFL
+881 LEDLWNWAGL
-892 TRTETAKLYD
+892 TEKEASKVYD
-902 SLEKTQK
+902 AYDKAQK

-927 KAADA
+927 KAADS

-946 TNAQEEVT
+946 TNAQEEVN
-954 KAVKSG
+954 KAVGSSKQ
-960 KNWNNIRL
+960 WNKIKL

-973 KLTTN
+973 KLSTN
-978 AKKMVAEAVLQNKK
+978 AKEMVAKATVENGK
-992 WDSLSWKEKK
+992 WDTLSWKEKY
-1002 ALIKSKGNQE
+1002 ALIKTKGGANLVKLLEKSGRWNDLSIEAKEAIINSKGQDDLVKSLQQAGVWNQLDLKE
-1012 LAEMIEDGKQWNS
+1012 LKAIFGTKGQDKINEALLQGGQWNNLS
-1025 LSIETKKA
+1025 LDEKIAQVSSKGGKDLVKMLDDSGQWNRLSIETKEA
-1033 IVNAKGK
+1033 IVNAKGQ
-1040 KEVVDSLF
+1040 
-1048 KMGEWNKLDPK
+1048 N
-1059 EQYLLIHDKA
+1059 
-1069 SAKIIDSLQS
+1069 
-1079 LGLWNKLDA
+1079 
-1088 KTQKLA
+1088 
-1094 VNGDTKALKNA
+1094 
-1105 LLEFDQW
+1105 
-1112 NKLSLKEQKA
+1112 
-1122 LIDDKATTKFYELF
+1122 EL
-1136 RKTDQW
+1136 
-1142 NNLNLQQKEAILN
+1142 
-1155 SKGTKELV
+1155 
-1163 NSLQQAGIWNSLSL
+1163 
-1177 KELEAIFGVKGKDEV
+1177 
-1192 NAALI
+1192 
-1197 QGDKWNTL
+1197 
-1205 SLKDQVARIL
+1205 DQVT
-1215 SKGGQELFQL
+1215 SK
-1225 YTDAGKWNS
+1225 YK
-1234 LSVEA
+1234 V
-1239 KQAIV
+1239 
-1244 NAKGNREL
+1244 
-1252 QQAITDYNLW
+1252 W
-1262 QGMPAEALKNI
+1262 QGLPVSDLKTVI
-1273 VAQDNASGNIDLAK
+1273 VQ
-1287 QALDRWQQANPGQE
+1287 
-1301 KVLTSMDLASG
+1301 DLASG
-1312 PIQAATG
+1312 KIDQARSTLEAWKRDNPGEAKTTE
-1319 AVNQY
+1319 ARDLASQVLNY
-1324 KNTPVGPTKV
+1324 SKKSVDDYRNSHTGPTKV
-1334 ASGQDLTSGPI
+1334 ARGQDSASG
-1345 SRAKGSVDNYR
+1345 SMNNAKNSVDNYKR
-1356 NASTGPA
+1356 SST
-1363 KKGMAVDM
+1363 
-1371 ASSAMGQA
+1371 
-1379 SRSVTSFRN
+1379 
-1388 TSPGG
+1388 GG
-1393 TKNAKAVDNASGPA
+1393 TKVAKAVDHASGPA
-1407 NSASRAVEGFNSK
+1407 KSAYDAVSAFSRLK
-1420 RDHTVTLTTVFKS
+1420 DHTVNMITNFISKHVK
-1433 IIEKV
+1433 
-1438 TGHAKGT
+1438 GNAKGT

-1456 DQPGPVFRELVQFP
+1456 DQPGPVFREMVQFP
-1470 NGEAFI
+1470 SGETFI
-1476 PQGRNVMLDAPRGSK
+1476 PQGRNVMFDAPRGSK

-1496 KTARKFPGIRQYASG
+1496 KTARRFPGLKQYAKG
-1511 TQIEPKLTSNMRYLS
+1511 TELEPKLMSNMRYLNARDLVVS
-1526 VQPLTDQSSGK
+1526 SDSSG
-1537 GSTTVSGNTQDLSKL
+1537 VVVNNNQADISKL
-1552 ESKFDTMI
+1552 EAKFDTMI
-1560 SLLQA
+1560 ELMQA

-1573 LMNGQKVGELVASE
+1573 LMNGQKVGELVAPE
-1587 VANQQVTDI
+1587 VANQQLTGI

>member
-37 EMKANMAVVSQAG
+37 EMKANMAVVSQVG

-75 ALKSQYEGSI
+75 ALKNQYEGSI

-111 LNKQLVANAQQMEIV
+111 LNKQLVVNAQQMEIV

-160 KVTTPI
+160 RVTTPI

-376 VADFKKGT
+376 VEDFKKGT

-518 IGPMSMLIGSI
+518 IGPISMLIGGI
-529 LKPLGMLT
+529 LKPLGMLA

-565 IATSAFQIGSGAVGK
+565 IATSAFEVGSGAVGK

-591 LALLGESAGSAGL
+591 LALLGESAGGAGM

-617 AAVGLGIAAWKL
+617 AAVGLGVAAWKL

-665 ASAALDDTASKAE
+665 ASTALDDTASKAE
-678 DNAKRIDDAFDGMVK
+678 DNAKRINDAFDGMVK
-693 TVEDSTNKQKKQ
+693 TVEDSTAKQKKQ
-705 LNDLAKAI
+705 LNDLAKSI
-713 GGSAGDVIEEEAK
+713 GGSAGDIIKEEAK
-726 KNDKANKK
+726 KTDEANKK
-734 SLDNLKDYNK
+734 SLNKLKDYNK

-751 AAKDKNVA
+751 EAKDKNVA
-759 LTQEQRDQIAN
+759 LTQEQRDQITN
-770 IQIKMAEEQVKTL
+770 IQTKMAEEQVKTL

-801 NGMTKKQLQAMTDS
+801 NGMTKKQLQAMTDA
-815 VSDAMRKEQDIYLD
+815 VSDAMRKEEDIYLD
-829 KQKKIKDSSV
+829 KQKKIKNSSV

-852 EDDHTKKLNQLGIGF
+852 EDDHINNLNQLGIGF
-867 INAEKKRGKSRKEI
+867 INAEKKRGKSRQEI
-881 IEDLWNDTGFL
+881 LEDLWNWAGL
-892 TRTETAKLYD
+892 TEKEASKVYD
-902 SLEKTQK
+902 AYDKAQK

-914 VVKISEDMKKNVR
+914 VVKINEDMKKNVR

-946 TNAQEEVT
+946 TNAQEEVN
-954 KAVKSG
+954 KAVGSSKQ
-960 KNWNNIRL
+960 WNQIKL

-973 KLTTN
+973 KLSTN
-978 AKKMVAEAVLQNKK
+978 AKEMVAKATVENGK
-992 WDSLSWKEKK
+992 WDTLSWKEKY
-1002 ALIKSKGNQE
+1002 ALIKTKGGANLVKLLEKSGRWNDLSIEAKEAIINSKGQDDLVKSLQQAGVWNQLDLKE
-1012 LAEMIEDGKQWNS
+1012 LKAIFGTKGQDKINEALLQGGQWNNLS
-1025 LSIETKKA
+1025 LDEKIAQVSSKGGKDLVKMLDDSGQWNRLSIETKEA
-1033 IVNAKGK
+1033 IVNAKGQ
-1040 KEVVDSLF
+1040 
-1048 KMGEWNKLDPK
+1048 N
-1059 EQYLLIHDKA
+1059 
-1069 SAKIIDSLQS
+1069 
-1079 LGLWNKLDA
+1079 
-1088 KTQKLA
+1088 
-1094 VNGDTKALKNA
+1094 
-1105 LLEFDQW
+1105 
-1112 NKLSLKEQKA
+1112 
-1122 LIDDKATTKFYELF
+1122 EL
-1136 RKTDQW
+1136 
-1142 NNLNLQQKEAILN
+1142 
-1155 SKGTKELV
+1155 
-1163 NSLQQAGIWNSLSL
+1163 
-1177 KELEAIFGVKGKDEV
+1177 
-1192 NAALI
+1192 
-1197 QGDKWNTL
+1197 
-1205 SLKDQVARIL
+1205 DQVT
-1215 SKGGQELFQL
+1215 SK
-1225 YTDAGKWNS
+1225 YK
-1234 LSVEA
+1234 V
-1239 KQAIV
+1239 
-1244 NAKGNREL
+1244 
-1252 QQAITDYNLW
+1252 W
-1262 QGMPAEALKNI
+1262 QGLPVSDLKTVI
-1273 VAQDNASGNIDLAK
+1273 AQ
-1287 QALDRWQQANPGQE
+1287 
-1301 KVLTSMDLASG
+1301 DLASG
-1312 PIQAATG
+1312 KIDQARSTLEAWKRDNPGEAKTTE
-1319 AVNQY
+1319 ARDLASQVLNY
-1324 KNTPVGPTKV
+1324 SKKSVDDYRNSHTGPTKV
-1334 ASGQDLTSGPI
+1334 ARGQDSASG
-1345 SRAKGSVDNYR
+1345 SMNNAKNSVDNYKR
-1356 NASTGPA
+1356 SST
-1363 KKGMAVDM
+1363 
-1371 ASSAMGQA
+1371 
-1379 SRSVTSFRN
+1379 
-1388 TSPGG
+1388 GG
-1393 TKNAKAVDNASGPA
+1393 TKVAKAVDHASGPA
-1407 NSASRAVEGFNSK
+1407 KSAYDAVSAFSRLK
-1420 RDHTVTLTTVFKS
+1420 DHTVNMITNFISKHVK
-1433 IIEKV
+1433 
-1438 TGHAKGT
+1438 GNAKGT

-1470 NGEAFI
+1470 SGETFI

-1496 KTARKFPGIRQYASG
+1496 KTARRFPGLKQYAQG
-1511 TQIEPKLTSNMRYLS
+1511 TELEPKLMSNMRYLNARDLVVGS
-1526 VQPLTDQSSGK
+1526 SSSG
-1537 GSTTVSGNTQDLSKL
+1537 VVVNNNQADISKL
-1552 ESKFDTMI
+1552 EAKFDTMI
-1560 SLLQA
+1560 ELMQA
-1565 LLQKPSDV
+1565 LVQKPSDV
-1573 LMNGQKVGELVASE
+1573 LMDGQKIGRLVGPEIG
-1587 VANQQVTDI
+1587 NQQVRNID
-1596 NLESRGVYSGR
+1596 LESRGVWSGR

>member
-111 LNKQLVANAQQMEIV
+111 LNKQLAINAQRMEIV
-126 RTKTMGLTGKLNS
+126 RTKTMGITGKLNS
-139 FGEGAVK
+139 FGESAVK

-160 KVTTPI
+160 TVTTPI

-181 SQIQAMGPLLTNGG
+181 SQIQSMGPLLTNGG
-195 TVTAKYKAQLEQLS
+195 AVTAKYKAQLDQLS
-209 ASSMKWSKQYGVSTT
+209 NASLKWSKQYGVSTEN
-224 SINEGMSEMIK
+224 INEGISELI
-235 RGYTAQQT
+235 RNGYDVQQT
-243 LGAMPSVLNAAKA
+243 LGAMPNILDASKA
-256 SGDDFNTVMSVS
+256 SGEDFNEVMTVT
-268 TATLEQFGLKV
+268 TATLEQFNLKGK
-279 DSTSGMLKNTQRV
+279 TTNETLKNTQRV
-292 TDTLTYVSNA
+292 ADVLTYVANA
-302 TAAGFQDLGEAMTY
+302 TSTGFSEIGEAMTY
-316 VGPTAHSANISLE
+316 VGPTANAANISLE
-329 QTAAALGIMSN
+329 ETAGALGVLAQN
-340 RGIEGS
+340 GIKGS
-346 VAGTALRG
+346 VAGTSLRSV
-354 ALTRLMK
+354 LNKMLRPTNQQIK
-361 PSKQNAAAFKEMGIN
+361 AFKELGVNIE
-376 VADFKKGT
+376 DFSKGT
-384 LTLPGII
+384 LPLP
-391 DKIKKNTAGWTDEQ
+391 DMLEKIKKHTADWNNEK
-405 RASAIAT
+405 RASVVAT
-412 AFGTEAQAGM
+412 AVGTEAQAGF
-422 NALIAAGGD
+422 NTLVKDGGKA
-431 ELREYTEGAKKASG
+431 LREYTKGAQESG
-445 TTKKIA
+445 GMTKKIA

-480 LPALTPVIEKASDWI
+480 LPTLTPVIEKASDWI

-518 IGPMSMLIGSI
+518 IGPMSMLIGGI
-529 LKPLGMLT
+529 LKPLGMLA

-550 KAGASVLQSVSASTG
+550 KAGAGVLQSVSASTG

-591 LALLGESAGSAGL
+591 LALLGESAGSAGM

-617 AAVGLGIAAWKL
+617 AAVGLGVAAWKL
-629 WGEKAYESAERTK
+629 WGEKTYESAERTK

-665 ASAALDDTASKAE
+665 ASTALDDTASKAE
-678 DNAKRIDDAFDGMVK
+678 TNAKRINDAFDGMVK
-693 TVEDSTNKQKKQ
+693 TVEDSTAKQKKQ
-705 LNDLAKAI
+705 LNDLADSI
-713 GGSAGDVIEEEAK
+713 GGSAGDVIKEEAK
-726 KNDKANKK
+726 KTAEANKK
-734 SLDNLKDYNK
+734 SLNKLKDYNK

-751 AAKDKNVA
+751 EAKDKNVA
-759 LTQEQRDQIAN
+759 LTQEQRDQITN
-770 IQIKMAEEQVKTL
+770 IQTKMAEEQVKTL

-801 NGMTKKQLQAMTDS
+801 NGMTKKQLQAMTDA
-815 VSDAMRKEQDIYLD
+815 VSDAMRKEEDIYLD
-829 KQKKIKDSSV
+829 KQKKIKNSSV

-852 EDDHTKKLNQLGIGF
+852 EDDHINNLNQLGIGF
-867 INAEKKRGKSRKEI
+867 INAEKKRGKSRQEI
-881 IEDLWNDTGFL
+881 LEDLWNWAGL
-892 TRTETAKLYD
+892 TEKEASKVYD
-902 SLEKTQK
+902 AYDKAQK

-946 TNAQEEVT
+946 TNAQEEVN

-960 KNWNNIRL
+960 KKWNDIRL
-968 LLKEG
+968 LLKKG

-978 AKKMVAEAVLQNKK
+978 AKKMVAEAVLQNNK

-1122 LIDDKATTKFYELF
+1122 LIDDKATTKFYDLF

-1155 SKGTKELV
+1155 AKGTKELV
-1163 NSLQQAGIWNSLSL
+1163 SSLQQAGIWNSLSL

-1301 KVLTSMDLASG
+1301 KVLESMDLASG

-1319 AVNQY
+1319 AVNRY
-1324 KNTPVGPTKV
+1324 KETPTGPTKI
-1334 ASGQDLTSGPI
+1334 ASGQDLTSGPL

-1356 NASTGPA
+1356 NTSPGPA
-1363 KKGMAVDM
+1363 KQGIAVDM
-1371 ASSAMGQA
+1371 ASGAMGNA
-1379 SRSVTSFRN
+1379 SRSITGFRN
-1388 TSPGG
+1388 TSPGS
-1393 TKNAKAVDNASGPA
+1393 TKHAKAVDNASGPA
-1407 NSASRAVEGFNSK
+1407 NSASRAVDNFSSK
-1420 RDHTVTLTTVFKS
+1420 RDHKVTLTSVFKT
-1433 IIEKV
+1433 IVEKI
-1438 TGHAKGT
+1438 TKNAKGT

-1456 DQPGPVFRELVQFP
+1456 DQPGPVFREMVQFP
-1470 NGEAFI
+1470 SGETFI
-1476 PQGRNVMLDAPRGSK
+1476 PQGRNVMFDAPRGSK

-1496 KTARKFPGIRQYASG
+1496 KTARRFPGLKQYAQG
-1511 TQIEPKLTSNMRYLS
+1511 TELEPKLMSNMRYLNARDLVVGS
-1526 VQPLTDQSSGK
+1526 SSG
-1537 GSTTVSGNTQDLSKL
+1537 GVVVNNNQADISKL
-1552 ESKFDTMI
+1552 EAKFDTMI
-1560 SLLQA
+1560 ELMQA

-1573 LMNGQKVGELVASE
+1573 LMNGQKVGELVAPE
-1587 VANQQVTDI
+1587 VANQQLTGI

>member
-75 ALKSQYEGSI
+75 ALKNQYEGSI

-126 RTKTMGLTGKLNS
+126 RTKTMGITGKLNS

-146 AGERLTGIGKTMTG
+146 AGERLKGIGKTMTG
-160 KVTTPI
+160 TVTTPI

-224 SINEGMSEMIK
+224 NINEGMSEMIK

-279 DSTSGMLKNTQRV
+279 NSTSGMLKNTQRV

-376 VADFKKGT
+376 VGDFKKGT

-391 DKIKKNTAGWTDEQ
+391 DKIKKNTAGWTAEQ

-480 LPALTPVIEKASDWI
+480 LPALTPTIEKASDWI
-495 NAFSKMDSSTQQMI
+495 DAFSKMDSSTQQMI

-518 IGPMSMLIGSI
+518 IGPMSMLIGGI

-537 QGTVKTIGFFRAW
+537 QGTVKIIGFFRAW

-565 IATSAFQIGSGAVGK
+565 IATSAFEVGSGAVGR
-580 FGAKAAASKAS
+580 FGAKAAAGKAS
-591 LALLGESAGSAGL
+591 LALLGESAGSAGM

-617 AAVGLGIAAWKL
+617 AAVGLGVAAWKL

-665 ASAALDDTASKAE
+665 ASTALDDTASKAE
-678 DNAKRIDDAFDGMVK
+678 TNAKRINDAFDGMVK
-693 TVEDSTNKQKKQ
+693 TVEDSTAKQKKQ
-705 LNDLAKAI
+705 LSDLAKSI
-713 GGSAGDVIEEEAK
+713 GGSAGDIIKEEAK
-726 KNDKANKK
+726 KTDEANKK
-734 SLDNLKDYNK
+734 SLSKLKDYNK

-751 AAKDKNVA
+751 EAKDKNVA

-770 IQIKMAEEQVKTL
+770 IQTKMAEEQIKTL

-790 EQVLKAQLDQT
+790 KQVLKAQLDQT
-801 NGMTKKQLQAMTDS
+801 NGMTKKQLQSMADS
-815 VSDAMRKEQDIYLD
+815 VSNAMRKEQDIYLD

-852 EDDHTKKLNQLGIGF
+852 EDDHTKKLNQLGVGF

-946 TNAQEEVT
+946 TNAQEEVN
-954 KAVKSG
+954 KAVGSSKQ
-960 KNWNNIRL
+960 WNKIKL

-973 KLTTN
+973 KLSTN
-978 AKKMVAEAVLQNKK
+978 AKEMVAKATVENGK
-992 WDSLSWKEKK
+992 WDTLSWKEKY
-1002 ALIKSKGNQE
+1002 ALIKTKGGANLVKLLEKSGRWNDLSIEAKEAIINSKGQDDLVKSLQQAGVWNQLDLKE
-1012 LAEMIEDGKQWNS
+1012 LKAIFGTKGQDKINEALLQGGQWNNLS
-1025 LSIETKKA
+1025 LDEKIAQVSSKGGKDLVKMLDDSGQWNRLSIETKEA
-1033 IVNAKGK
+1033 IVNAKGQ
-1040 KEVVDSLF
+1040 
-1048 KMGEWNKLDPK
+1048 N
-1059 EQYLLIHDKA
+1059 
-1069 SAKIIDSLQS
+1069 
-1079 LGLWNKLDA
+1079 
-1088 KTQKLA
+1088 
-1094 VNGDTKALKNA
+1094 
-1105 LLEFDQW
+1105 
-1112 NKLSLKEQKA
+1112 
-1122 LIDDKATTKFYELF
+1122 EL
-1136 RKTDQW
+1136 
-1142 NNLNLQQKEAILN
+1142 
-1155 SKGTKELV
+1155 
-1163 NSLQQAGIWNSLSL
+1163 
-1177 KELEAIFGVKGKDEV
+1177 
-1192 NAALI
+1192 
-1197 QGDKWNTL
+1197 
-1205 SLKDQVARIL
+1205 DQVT
-1215 SKGGQELFQL
+1215 SK
-1225 YTDAGKWNS
+1225 YK
-1234 LSVEA
+1234 V
-1239 KQAIV
+1239 
-1244 NAKGNREL
+1244 
-1252 QQAITDYNLW
+1252 W
-1262 QGMPAEALKNI
+1262 QGLPVSDLKTVI
-1273 VAQDNASGNIDLAK
+1273 AQ
-1287 QALDRWQQANPGQE
+1287 
-1301 KVLTSMDLASG
+1301 DLASG
-1312 PIQAATG
+1312 KIDQARSTLEAWKRDNPGEAKTTE
-1319 AVNQY
+1319 ARDLASQVLNY
-1324 KNTPVGPTKV
+1324 SKKSVDDYRNSHTGPTKV
-1334 ASGQDLTSGPI
+1334 ARGQDSASG
-1345 SRAKGSVDNYR
+1345 SMNNAKNSVDNYKR
-1356 NASTGPA
+1356 SST
-1363 KKGMAVDM
+1363 
-1371 ASSAMGQA
+1371 
-1379 SRSVTSFRN
+1379 
-1388 TSPGG
+1388 GG
-1393 TKNAKAVDNASGPA
+1393 TKVAKAVDHASGPA
-1407 NSASRAVEGFNSK
+1407 KSAYDSVSAFSRLK
-1420 RDHTVTLTTVFKS
+1420 DHTVNMITNFISKHVK
-1433 IIEKV
+1433 
-1438 TGHAKGT
+1438 GNAKGT

-1456 DQPGPVFRELVQFP
+1456 DQPGPVFREMVQFP
-1470 NGEAFI
+1470 SGETFI
-1476 PQGRNVMLDAPRGSK
+1476 PQGRNVMFDAPRGSK

-1496 KTARKFPGIRQYASG
+1496 KTARRFPGLKQYAKG
-1511 TQIEPKLTSNMRYLS
+1511 TELEPKLMSNMRYLNARDLVVS
-1526 VQPLTDQSSGK
+1526 SDSSG
-1537 GSTTVSGNTQDLSKL
+1537 VVVNNNQADISKL
-1552 ESKFDTMI
+1552 EAKFDTMI
-1560 SLLQA
+1560 ELMQA

-1573 LMNGQKVGELVASE
+1573 LMNGQKVGELVAPE
-1587 VANQQVTDI
+1587 VANQQLTGI

>member
-75 ALKSQYEGSI
+75 ALKNQYEGSI

-160 KVTTPI
+160 RVTTPI

-376 VADFKKGT
+376 VGDFKKGT
-384 LTLPGII
+384 LTLPSII

-422 NALIAAGGD
+422 NALISAGGD

-480 LPALTPVIEKASDWI
+480 LPALTPTIEKASDWI
-495 NAFSKMDSSTQQMI
+495 DAFSKMDSSTQQMI
-509 VKAGLFAAA
+509 VKTGLFAAA
-518 IGPMSMLIGSI
+518 IGPMSVLLGGI

-591 LALLGESAGSAGL
+591 LALLGESAGSAGM

-617 AAVGLGIAAWKL
+617 AAVGLGVAAWKL

-665 ASAALDDTASKAE
+665 ASTALDDTASKAE

-705 LNDLAKAI
+705 LDELAKSI
-713 GGSAGDVIEEEAK
+713 GGSAGDIIEEEAK

-734 SLDNLKDYNK
+734 SLNNLKDYNK

-946 TNAQEEVT
+946 TNAQEEVN
-954 KAVKSG
+954 KAVGSSKQ
-960 KNWNNIRL
+960 WNKIKL

-973 KLTTN
+973 KLSTN
-978 AKKMVAEAVLQNKK
+978 AKEMVAKATVENGK
-992 WDSLSWKEKK
+992 WDTLSWKEKY
-1002 ALIKSKGNQE
+1002 ALIKTKGGANLVKLLEKSGRWNDLSIEAKEAIINSKGQDDLVKSLQQAGVWNQLDLKE
-1012 LAEMIEDGKQWNS
+1012 LKAIFGTKGQDKINEALLQGGQWNNLS
-1025 LSIETKKA
+1025 LDEKIAQVSSKGGKDLVKMLDDSGQWNRLSIETKEA
-1033 IVNAKGK
+1033 IVNAKGQ
-1040 KEVVDSLF
+1040 
-1048 KMGEWNKLDPK
+1048 N
-1059 EQYLLIHDKA
+1059 
-1069 SAKIIDSLQS
+1069 
-1079 LGLWNKLDA
+1079 
-1088 KTQKLA
+1088 
-1094 VNGDTKALKNA
+1094 
-1105 LLEFDQW
+1105 
-1112 NKLSLKEQKA
+1112 
-1122 LIDDKATTKFYELF
+1122 EL
-1136 RKTDQW
+1136 
-1142 NNLNLQQKEAILN
+1142 
-1155 SKGTKELV
+1155 
-1163 NSLQQAGIWNSLSL
+1163 
-1177 KELEAIFGVKGKDEV
+1177 
-1192 NAALI
+1192 
-1197 QGDKWNTL
+1197 
-1205 SLKDQVARIL
+1205 DQVT
-1215 SKGGQELFQL
+1215 SK
-1225 YTDAGKWNS
+1225 YK
-1234 LSVEA
+1234 V
-1239 KQAIV
+1239 
-1244 NAKGNREL
+1244 
-1252 QQAITDYNLW
+1252 W
-1262 QGMPAEALKNI
+1262 QGLPVSDLKTVI
-1273 VAQDNASGNIDLAK
+1273 AQ
-1287 QALDRWQQANPGQE
+1287 
-1301 KVLTSMDLASG
+1301 DLASG
-1312 PIQAATG
+1312 KIDQARSTLEAWKRDNPGEAKTTE
-1319 AVNQY
+1319 ARDLASQVLNY
-1324 KNTPVGPTKV
+1324 SKKSVDDYRNSHTGPTKV
-1334 ASGQDLTSGPI
+1334 ARGQDSASG
-1345 SRAKGSVDNYR
+1345 SMNNAKNSVDNYNR
-1356 NASTGPA
+1356 SST
-1363 KKGMAVDM
+1363 
-1371 ASSAMGQA
+1371 
-1379 SRSVTSFRN
+1379 
-1388 TSPGG
+1388 GG
-1393 TKNAKAVDNASGPA
+1393 TKVAKAVDHASGPA
-1407 NSASRAVEGFNSK
+1407 KSAYDAVSAFSRLK
-1420 RDHTVTLTTVFKS
+1420 DHTVNMITNFISKHVK
-1433 IIEKV
+1433 
-1438 TGHAKGT
+1438 GNAKDT

-1456 DQPGPVFRELVQFP
+1456 DQPGPVFREMVQFP
-1470 NGEAFI
+1470 SGETFI
-1476 PQGRNVMLDAPRGSK
+1476 PQGRNVMFDAPRGSK

-1496 KTARKFPGIRQYASG
+1496 KTARRFPGLKQYAQG
-1511 TQIEPKLTSNMRYLS
+1511 TELEPKLMSNMRYLNARDLVVS
-1526 VQPLTDQSSGK
+1526 SDSSG
-1537 GSTTVSGNTQDLSKL
+1537 VVVNNNQADISKL
-1552 ESKFDTMI
+1552 EAKFDTMI
-1560 SLLQA
+1560 ELMQA

-1573 LMNGQKVGELVASE
+1573 LMNGQKVGELVAPE
-1587 VANQQVTDI
+1587 VANQQLTGI

>member
-75 ALKSQYEGSI
+75 ALKNQYEGSI

-111 LNKQLVANAQQMEIV
+111 LNKQLVVNAQQMEIV
-126 RTKTMGLTGKLNS
+126 RTKTMGITGKLNS

-146 AGERLTGIGKTMTG
+146 AGERLTSIGKTMTG
-160 KVTTPI
+160 RVTTPI

-279 DSTSGMLKNTQRV
+279 NSTSGMLKNTQRV

-376 VADFKKGT
+376 VEDFKKGT

-391 DKIKKNTAGWTDEQ
+391 DKIKKNTADWTDEQ

-465 KQSVHVLAIEIGQKL
+465 KQSVHVLAIEVGQKL

-529 LKPLGMLT
+529 LKPLGMLA

-565 IATSAFQIGSGAVGK
+565 IATSAFEVGSGAVGR
-580 FGAKAAASKAS
+580 FGAKAAAGKAS
-591 LALLGESAGSAGL
+591 LALLGESAGSAGM

-611 YVLGTV
+611 YVLGAV
-617 AAVGLGIAAWKL
+617 AAVGLGVAAWKL

-665 ASAALDDTASKAE
+665 ASTALDDTASKAE
-678 DNAKRIDDAFDGMVK
+678 TNAKRINDAFDGMVK
-693 TVEDSTNKQKKQ
+693 TVEDSTAKQKKQ
-705 LNDLAKAI
+705 LSDLAKSI
-713 GGSAGDVIEEEAK
+713 GGSAGDIIKEEAK
-726 KNDKANKK
+726 KTDEANKK
-734 SLDNLKDYNK
+734 SLSKLKDYNK

-751 AAKDKNVA
+751 EAKDKNVA
-759 LTQEQRDQIAN
+759 LTQEQRDQITN
-770 IQIKMAEEQVKTL
+770 IQTKMAEEQVKTL

-801 NGMTKKQLQAMTDS
+801 NGMTKKQLQAMTDA
-815 VSDAMRKEQDIYLD
+815 VSDAMRKEEDIYLD
-829 KQKKIKDSSV
+829 KQKKIKNSSV

-852 EDDHTKKLNQLGIGF
+852 EDDHINNLNQLGIGF
-867 INAEKKRGKSRKEI
+867 INAEKKRGKSRQEI
-881 IEDLWNDTGFL
+881 LEDLWNWAGL
-892 TRTETAKLYD
+892 TEKEASKVYD
-902 SLEKTQK
+902 AYDKAQK

-914 VVKISEDMKKNVR
+914 VVKINEDMKKNVR

-946 TNAQEEVT
+946 TNAQEEVN

-960 KNWNNIRL
+960 KKWNDIRL
-968 LLKEG
+968 LLKKG

-978 AKKMVAEAVLQNKK
+978 AKKMVAEAVLQNNK

-1122 LIDDKATTKFYELF
+1122 LIDDKATTKFYDLF

-1155 SKGTKELV
+1155 AKGTKELV
-1163 NSLQQAGIWNSLSL
+1163 SSLQQAGIWNSLSL

-1301 KVLTSMDLASG
+1301 KVLESMDLASG

-1356 NASTGPA
+1356 NTSTGPA

-1470 NGEAFI
+1470 SGETFI
-1476 PQGRNVMLDAPRGSK
+1476 PYGRNVMFDAPRGSK

-1496 KTARKFPGIRQYASG
+1496 KTARRFPGLKQYAKG
-1511 TQIEPKLTSNMRYLS
+1511 TELEPKLMSNMRYLNARDLVVGS
-1526 VQPLTDQSSGK
+1526 SSG
-1537 GSTTVSGNTQDLSKL
+1537 GVVVNNDQADLSKL
-1552 ESKFDTMI
+1552 EAKFDTMI
-1560 SLLQA
+1560 NLLQA

-1573 LMNGQKVGELVASE
+1573 LMDGQKVGRLVGSE
-1587 VANQQVTDI
+1587 IGNQQVRNID
-1596 NLESRGVYSGR
+1596 LESRGVWSGS

>member
-24 LQGTN
+24 LLGTN

-126 RTKTMGLTGKLNS
+126 RTKTMGITGKLNS

-146 AGERLTGIGKTMTG
+146 AGERLKGIGKTMTG
-160 KVTTPI
+160 TVTTPI

-181 SQIQAMGPLLTNGG
+181 SQIQSMGPLLTNGG
-195 TVTAKYKAQLEQLS
+195 AVTAKYKAQLDQLS
-209 ASSMKWSKQYGVSTT
+209 NASLKWSKQYGVSTEN
-224 SINEGMSEMIK
+224 INEGISELI
-235 RGYTAQQT
+235 RNGYDVQQT
-243 LGAMPSVLNAAKA
+243 LGAMPNILDASKA
-256 SGDDFNTVMSVS
+256 SGEDFKEVMTVT
-268 TATLEQFGLKV
+268 TATLEQFNLKGK
-279 DSTSGMLKNTQRV
+279 TTNETLKNTQRV
-292 TDTLTYVSNA
+292 ADVLTYVANA
-302 TAAGFQDLGEAMTY
+302 TSTGFSEIGEAMTY
-316 VGPTAHSANISLE
+316 VGPTANAANISLE
-329 QTAAALGIMSN
+329 ETAGALGVLAQN
-340 RGIEGS
+340 GIKGS
-346 VAGTALRG
+346 VAGTSLRSV
-354 ALTRLMK
+354 LNKMLRPTNQQIK
-361 PSKQNAAAFKEMGIN
+361 AFKELGVNIE
-376 VADFKKGT
+376 DFSKGT
-384 LTLPGII
+384 LPLP
-391 DKIKKNTAGWTDEQ
+391 DMLEKIKKHTADWNNEK
-405 RASAIAT
+405 RASVVAT
-412 AFGTEAQAGM
+412 AVGTEAQAGF
-422 NALIAAGGD
+422 NTLVKDGGKA
-431 ELREYTEGAKKASG
+431 LREYTKGAQESG
-445 TTKKIA
+445 GMTKKIA
-451 DQLNNTE
+451 NQLNNTE

-480 LPALTPVIEKASDWI
+480 LPALTPTIEKASDWI
-495 NAFSKMDSSTQQMI
+495 DAFSKMDSSTQQMI
-509 VKAGLFAAA
+509 VKTGLFAAA
-518 IGPMSMLIGSI
+518 IGPMSMLIGGI

-565 IATSAFQIGSGAVGK
+565 IATSAFQVGSGAVGK
-580 FGAKAAASKAS
+580 FGAKAAAGKAS
-591 LALLGESAGSAGL
+591 LALLGESAGSAGM

-617 AAVGLGIAAWKL
+617 AAVGLGVAAWKL

-665 ASAALDDTASKAE
+665 ASTALDDTATKAE
-678 DNAKRIDDAFDGMVK
+678 DNADRINKAFDGMVK
-693 TVEDSTNKQKKQ
+693 SVEESTKKQKKQ
-705 LNDLAKAI
+705 VEDFADSI
-713 GGSAGDVIEEEAK
+713 GGAAADAIRKAAK
-726 KNDKANKK
+726 KDEDANDEHLKK
-734 SLDNLKDYNK
+734 IKKYQK
-744 QVHNITK
+744 QVNDITK
-751 AAKDKNVA
+751 EAKDKNVA

-770 IQIKMAEEQVKTL
+770 IQTKMAEEQVKTL
-783 NLSADQQ
+783 GLGAKKQRL
-790 EQVLKAQLDQT
+790 VLKAELNQT
-801 NGMTKKQLQAMTDS
+801 NKMTQDQLKEMTDAT
-815 VSDAMRKEQDIYLD
+815 SDAMYKEIESYND
-829 KQKKIKDSSV
+829 KYGKIKRSSV
-839 LSTKEK
+839 LTTKEK
-845 NKALEAL
+845 NAALEAL
-852 EDDHTKKLNQLGIGF
+852 EKEHMGTMTKLSEGFISAEKARGYKKSAIIRDLQEVTGLETKKL
-867 INAEKKRGKSRKEI
+867 EKIYDDFEKRQK
-881 IEDLWNDTGFL
+881 DT
-892 TRTETAKLYD
+892 
-902 SLEKTQK
+902 Q
-909 KSSSA
+909 SS
-914 VVKISEDMKKNVR
+914 VVKINGDMKKSVR
-927 KAADA
+927 DAADS
-932 WNDLVLDPKTGKLK
+932 WNNLILDPKTGKLK

-954 KAVKSG
+954 KAVGSEKQ
-960 KNWNNIRL
+960 WNNIRL

-978 AKKMVAEAVLQNKK
+978 AKKMVAEAVLQNNK

-1094 VNGDTKALKNA
+1094 VNGDTNALKNA
-1105 LLEFDQW
+1105 LLEVDQW

-1122 LIDDKATTKFYELF
+1122 LIDDKATTKFYDLF

-1192 NAALI
+1192 NAALL
-1197 QGDKWNTL
+1197 QGDKWNDL

-1225 YTDAGKWNS
+1225 YTNAGKWND

-1244 NAKGNREL
+1244 NAKGNGEL
-1252 QQAITDYNLW
+1252 QQAITDYSLW

-1273 VAQDNASGNIDLAK
+1273 VTQDNASGNIDLAM
-1287 QALDRWQQANPGQE
+1287 QALEKWQQANPGQE
-1301 KVLTSMDLASG
+1301 KVLESMDLASG
-1312 PIQAATG
+1312 PLQAATS

-1334 ASGQDLTSGPI
+1334 ASGQDWASGPI

-1356 NASTGPA
+1356 NTSTGPA
-1363 KKGMAVDM
+1363 KKGIAVDM

-1379 SRSVTSFRN
+1379 SRSVTGFRN

-1407 NSASRAVEGFNSK
+1407 NAASRAVEGFSAK
-1420 RDHTVTLTTVFKS
+1420 KDHTITLTTVTKFITEMFTKR
-1433 IIEKV
+1433 
-1438 TGHAKGT
+1438 AKGT

-1470 NGEAFI
+1470 SGETFI
-1476 PQGRNVMLDAPRGSK
+1476 PQGRNVMFDAPRGSK

-1496 KTARKFPGIRQYASG
+1496 KTARRFPGLKQYAQG
-1511 TQIEPKLTSNMRYLS
+1511 TELEPKLMSNMRYLNARDLVVS
-1526 VQPLTDQSSGK
+1526 SDSSG
-1537 GSTTVSGNTQDLSKL
+1537 VVVNNNQADISKL
-1552 ESKFDTMI
+1552 ETKFDTMI
-1560 SLLQA
+1560 ELMQA
-1565 LLQKPSDV
+1565 LVQKPSDI
-1573 LMNGQKVGELVASE
+1573 LMDGQKVGRLVGPE
-1587 VANQQVTDI
+1587 IGTQQVRNID
-1596 NLESRGVYSGR
+1596 LESRGVWSGR

>member
-75 ALKSQYEGSI
+75 ALKNQYEGSI

-160 KVTTPI
+160 RVTTPI

-224 SINEGMSEMIK
+224 NINEGMSEMIK

-279 DSTSGMLKNTQRV
+279 NSTSGMLKNTQRV

-376 VADFKKGT
+376 VGDFKKGT

-391 DKIKKNTAGWTDEQ
+391 DKIKKNTAGWTAEQ

-480 LPALTPVIEKASDWI
+480 LPALTPTIEKASDWI
-495 NAFSKMDSSTQQMI
+495 DAFSKMDSSTQQMI

-518 IGPMSMLIGSI
+518 IGPMSMLIGGI

-537 QGTVKTIGFFRAW
+537 QGTVKIIGFFRAW

-565 IATSAFQIGSGAVGK
+565 IATSAFEVGSGAVGR
-580 FGAKAAASKAS
+580 FGAKAAAGKAS
-591 LALLGESAGSAGL
+591 LALLGESAGSAGM

-617 AAVGLGIAAWKL
+617 AAVGLGVAAWKL

-665 ASAALDDTASKAE
+665 ASTALDDTASKAE
-678 DNAKRIDDAFDGMVK
+678 TNAKRINDAFDGMVK
-693 TVEDSTNKQKKQ
+693 TVEDSTAKQKKQ
-705 LNDLAKAI
+705 LSDLAKSI
-713 GGSAGDVIEEEAK
+713 GGSAGDIIKEEAK
-726 KNDKANKK
+726 KTDEANKK
-734 SLDNLKDYNK
+734 SLSKLKDYNK

-751 AAKDKNVA
+751 EAKDKNVA
-759 LTQEQRDQIAN
+759 LTQEQRDQITN
-770 IQIKMAEEQVKTL
+770 IQTKMAEEQVKTL

-790 EQVLKAQLDQT
+790 KQVLKAQLDQT
-801 NGMTKKQLQAMTDS
+801 NGMTKKQLQSMTDS
-815 VSDAMRKEQDIYLD
+815 VSNAMRKEQDIYLD

-852 EDDHTKKLNQLGIGF
+852 EDDHTKKLNQLGVGF

-946 TNAQEEVT
+946 TNAQEEVN
-954 KAVKSG
+954 KAVGSSKQ
-960 KNWNNIRL
+960 WNKIKL

-973 KLTTN
+973 KLSTN
-978 AKKMVAEAVLQNKK
+978 AKEMVAKATVENGK
-992 WDSLSWKEKK
+992 WDTLSWKEKY
-1002 ALIKSKGNQE
+1002 ALIKTKGGANLVKLLEKSGRWNDLSIEAKEAIINSKGQDDLVKSLQQAGVWNQLDLKE
-1012 LAEMIEDGKQWNS
+1012 LKAIFGTKGQDKINEALLQGGQWNNLS
-1025 LSIETKKA
+1025 LDEKIAQVSSKGGKDLVKMLDDSGQWNRLSIETKEA
-1033 IVNAKGK
+1033 IVNAKGQ
-1040 KEVVDSLF
+1040 
-1048 KMGEWNKLDPK
+1048 N
-1059 EQYLLIHDKA
+1059 
-1069 SAKIIDSLQS
+1069 
-1079 LGLWNKLDA
+1079 
-1088 KTQKLA
+1088 
-1094 VNGDTKALKNA
+1094 
-1105 LLEFDQW
+1105 
-1112 NKLSLKEQKA
+1112 
-1122 LIDDKATTKFYELF
+1122 EL
-1136 RKTDQW
+1136 
-1142 NNLNLQQKEAILN
+1142 
-1155 SKGTKELV
+1155 
-1163 NSLQQAGIWNSLSL
+1163 
-1177 KELEAIFGVKGKDEV
+1177 
-1192 NAALI
+1192 
-1197 QGDKWNTL
+1197 
-1205 SLKDQVARIL
+1205 DQVT
-1215 SKGGQELFQL
+1215 SK
-1225 YTDAGKWNS
+1225 YK
-1234 LSVEA
+1234 V
-1239 KQAIV
+1239 
-1244 NAKGNREL
+1244 
-1252 QQAITDYNLW
+1252 W
-1262 QGMPAEALKNI
+1262 QGLPVSDLKTVI
-1273 VAQDNASGNIDLAK
+1273 VQ
-1287 QALDRWQQANPGQE
+1287 
-1301 KVLTSMDLASG
+1301 DLASG
-1312 PIQAATG
+1312 KIDQARSTLEAWKRDNPGEAKTTE
-1319 AVNQY
+1319 ARDLASQVLNY
-1324 KNTPVGPTKV
+1324 SKKSVDDYRNSHTGPTKV
-1334 ASGQDLTSGPI
+1334 ARGQDSASG
-1345 SRAKGSVDNYR
+1345 SMNNAKNSVDNYKR
-1356 NASTGPA
+1356 SST
-1363 KKGMAVDM
+1363 
-1371 ASSAMGQA
+1371 
-1379 SRSVTSFRN
+1379 
-1388 TSPGG
+1388 GG
-1393 TKNAKAVDNASGPA
+1393 TKVAKAVDHASGPA
-1407 NSASRAVEGFNSK
+1407 KSAYDAVSAFSRLK
-1420 RDHTVTLTTVFKS
+1420 DHTVNMITNFISKHVK
-1433 IIEKV
+1433 
-1438 TGHAKGT
+1438 GNAKGT

-1456 DQPGPVFRELVQFP
+1456 DQPGPVFREMVQFP
-1470 NGEAFI
+1470 SGETFI
-1476 PQGRNVMLDAPRGSK
+1476 PQGRNVMFDAPRGSK

-1496 KTARKFPGIRQYASG
+1496 KTARRFPGLKQYAKG
-1511 TQIEPKLTSNMRYLS
+1511 TELEPKLMSNMRYLNARDLVVGS
-1526 VQPLTDQSSGK
+1526 SSSG
-1537 GSTTVSGNTQDLSKL
+1537 VVVNNNQADISKL
-1552 ESKFDTMI
+1552 EAKFDTMI
-1560 SLLQA
+1560 ELMQA

-1573 LMNGQKVGELVASE
+1573 LMNGQKVGELVAPE
-1587 VANQQVTDI
+1587 VANQQLTGI

>member
-75 ALKSQYEGSI
+75 ALKNQYEGSI

-126 RTKTMGLTGKLNS
+126 RTKTMGITGKLNS

-146 AGERLTGIGKTMTG
+146 AGERLKGIGKTMTG
-160 KVTTPI
+160 TVTTPI

-224 SINEGMSEMIK
+224 NINEGMSEMIK

-279 DSTSGMLKNTQRV
+279 NSTSGMLKNTQRV

-376 VADFKKGT
+376 VGDFKKGT

-391 DKIKKNTAGWTDEQ
+391 DKIKKNTAGWTAEQ

-480 LPALTPVIEKASDWI
+480 LPALTPTIEKASDWI
-495 NAFSKMDSSTQQMI
+495 DAFSKMDSSTQQMI

-518 IGPMSMLIGSI
+518 IGPMSMLIGGI

-537 QGTVKTIGFFRAW
+537 QGTVKIIGFFRAW

-565 IATSAFQIGSGAVGK
+565 IATSAFEVGSGAVGR
-580 FGAKAAASKAS
+580 FGAKAAAGKAS
-591 LALLGESAGSAGL
+591 LALLGESAGSAGM

-617 AAVGLGIAAWKL
+617 AAVGLGVAAWKL

-665 ASAALDDTASKAE
+665 ASTALDDTASKAE
-678 DNAKRIDDAFDGMVK
+678 TNAKRINDAFDGMVK
-693 TVEDSTNKQKKQ
+693 TVEDSTAKQKKQ
-705 LNDLAKAI
+705 LSDLAKSI
-713 GGSAGDVIEEEAK
+713 GGSAGDIIKEEAK
-726 KNDKANKK
+726 KTDEANKK
-734 SLDNLKDYNK
+734 SLSKLKDYNK

-751 AAKDKNVA
+751 EAKDKNVA
-759 LTQEQRDQIAN
+759 LTQEQRDQITN
-770 IQIKMAEEQVKTL
+770 IQTKMAEEQVKTL

-801 NGMTKKQLQAMTDS
+801 NGMTKKQLQAMTDA
-815 VSDAMRKEQDIYLD
+815 VSDAMRKEEDIYLD
-829 KQKKIKDSSV
+829 KQKKIKNSSV

-852 EDDHTKKLNQLGIGF
+852 EDDHINNLNQLGIGF
-867 INAEKKRGKSRKEI
+867 INAEKKRGKSRQEI
-881 IEDLWNDTGFL
+881 LEDLWNWAGL
-892 TRTETAKLYD
+892 TEKEASKVYD
-902 SLEKTQK
+902 AYDKAQK

-927 KAADA
+927 KAADS

-946 TNAQEEVT
+946 TNAQEEVN
-954 KAVKSG
+954 KAVGSSKQ
-960 KNWNNIRL
+960 WNKIKL

-973 KLTTN
+973 KLSTN
-978 AKKMVAEAVLQNKK
+978 AKEMVAKATVENGK
-992 WDSLSWKEKK
+992 WDTLSWKEKY
-1002 ALIKSKGNQE
+1002 ALIKTKGGANLVKLLEKSGRWNDLSIEAKEAIINSKGQDDLVKSLQQAGVWNQLDLKE
-1012 LAEMIEDGKQWNS
+1012 LKAIFGTKGQDKINEALLQGGQWNNLS
-1025 LSIETKKA
+1025 LDEKIVQVSSKGGKDLVKMLDDSGQWNRLSIETKEA
-1033 IVNAKGK
+1033 IVNAKGQ
-1040 KEVVDSLF
+1040 
-1048 KMGEWNKLDPK
+1048 N
-1059 EQYLLIHDKA
+1059 
-1069 SAKIIDSLQS
+1069 
-1079 LGLWNKLDA
+1079 
-1088 KTQKLA
+1088 
-1094 VNGDTKALKNA
+1094 
-1105 LLEFDQW
+1105 
-1112 NKLSLKEQKA
+1112 
-1122 LIDDKATTKFYELF
+1122 EL
-1136 RKTDQW
+1136 
-1142 NNLNLQQKEAILN
+1142 
-1155 SKGTKELV
+1155 
-1163 NSLQQAGIWNSLSL
+1163 
-1177 KELEAIFGVKGKDEV
+1177 
-1192 NAALI
+1192 
-1197 QGDKWNTL
+1197 
-1205 SLKDQVARIL
+1205 DQVT
-1215 SKGGQELFQL
+1215 SK
-1225 YTDAGKWNS
+1225 YK
-1234 LSVEA
+1234 V
-1239 KQAIV
+1239 
-1244 NAKGNREL
+1244 
-1252 QQAITDYNLW
+1252 W
-1262 QGMPAEALKNI
+1262 QGLPVSDLKTVI
-1273 VAQDNASGNIDLAK
+1273 VQ
-1287 QALDRWQQANPGQE
+1287 
-1301 KVLTSMDLASG
+1301 DLASG
-1312 PIQAATG
+1312 KIDQARSTLEAWKRDNPGEAKTTE
-1319 AVNQY
+1319 ARDLASQVLNY
-1324 KNTPVGPTKV
+1324 SKKSVDDYRNSHTGPTKV
-1334 ASGQDLTSGPI
+1334 ARGQDSASG
-1345 SRAKGSVDNYR
+1345 SMNNAKNSVDNYKR
-1356 NASTGPA
+1356 SST
-1363 KKGMAVDM
+1363 
-1371 ASSAMGQA
+1371 
-1379 SRSVTSFRN
+1379 
-1388 TSPGG
+1388 GG
-1393 TKNAKAVDNASGPA
+1393 TKVAKAVDHASGPA
-1407 NSASRAVEGFNSK
+1407 KSAYDAVSAFSRLK
-1420 RDHTVTLTTVFKS
+1420 DHTVNMITNFISKHVK
-1433 IIEKV
+1433 
-1438 TGHAKGT
+1438 GNAKGT

-1456 DQPGPVFRELVQFP
+1456 DQPGPVFREMVQFP
-1470 NGEAFI
+1470 SGETFI
-1476 PQGRNVMLDAPRGSK
+1476 PQGRNVMFDAPRGSK

-1496 KTARKFPGIRQYASG
+1496 KTARRFPGLKQYAQG
-1511 TQIEPKLTSNMRYLS
+1511 TELEPKLMSNMRYLNARDLVVS
-1526 VQPLTDQSSGK
+1526 SDSSG
-1537 GSTTVSGNTQDLSKL
+1537 VVVNNNQADISKL
-1552 ESKFDTMI
+1552 EAKFDTMI
-1560 SLLQA
+1560 ELMQA

-1573 LMNGQKVGELVASE
+1573 LMNGQKVGELVAPE
-1587 VANQQVTDI
+1587 VANQQLTGI

>member
-111 LNKQLVANAQQMEIV
+111 LNKQLAINAQRMEIV
-126 RTKTMGLTGKLNS
+126 RTKTMGITGKLNS

-160 KVTTPI
+160 TVTTPI

-181 SQIQAMGPLLTNGG
+181 SQIQSMGPLLTNGG
-195 TVTAKYKAQLEQLS
+195 AVTAKYKAQLDQLS
-209 ASSMKWSKQYGVSTT
+209 NASLKWSKQYGVSTEN
-224 SINEGMSEMIK
+224 INEGISELI
-235 RGYTAQQT
+235 RNGYDVQQT
-243 LGAMPSVLNAAKA
+243 LGAMPNILDASKA
-256 SGDDFNTVMSVS
+256 SGEDFNEVMTVT
-268 TATLEQFGLKV
+268 TATLEQFNLKGK
-279 DSTSGMLKNTQRV
+279 TTNETLKNTQRV
-292 TDTLTYVSNA
+292 ADVLTYVANA
-302 TAAGFQDLGEAMTY
+302 TSTGFSEIGEAMTY
-316 VGPTAHSANISLE
+316 VGPTANAANISLE
-329 QTAAALGIMSN
+329 ETAGALGVLAQN
-340 RGIEGS
+340 GIKGS
-346 VAGTALRG
+346 VAGTSLRSV
-354 ALTRLMK
+354 LNKMLRPTNQQIK
-361 PSKQNAAAFKEMGIN
+361 AFKELGVNIE
-376 VADFKKGT
+376 DFSKGT
-384 LTLPGII
+384 LPLP
-391 DKIKKNTAGWTDEQ
+391 DMLEKIKKHTADWNNEK
-405 RASAIAT
+405 RASVVAT
-412 AFGTEAQAGM
+412 AVGTEAQAGF
-422 NALIAAGGD
+422 NTLVKDGGKA
-431 ELREYTEGAKKASG
+431 LREYTKGAQESG
-445 TTKKIA
+445 GMTKKIA

-480 LPALTPVIEKASDWI
+480 LPTLTPVIEKASDWI

-518 IGPMSMLIGSI
+518 IGPMSMLIGGI
-529 LKPLGMLT
+529 LKPLGMLA

-591 LALLGESAGSAGL
+591 LALLGESAGSAGM

-617 AAVGLGIAAWKL
+617 AAVGLGVAAWKL
-629 WGEKAYESAERTK
+629 WGEKAYESAARTK

-665 ASAALDDTASKAE
+665 ASTALDDTASKAE
-678 DNAKRIDDAFDGMVK
+678 TNAKRINDAFDGMVK
-693 TVEDSTNKQKKQ
+693 TVEDSTAKQKKQ
-705 LNDLAKAI
+705 LNDLADSI
-713 GGSAGDVIEEEAK
+713 GGFAGDVIKEEAK
-726 KNDKANKK
+726 KTAEANKK
-734 SLDNLKDYNK
+734 SLNKLKDYNK

-751 AAKDKNVA
+751 EAKDKNVA
-759 LTQEQRDQIAN
+759 LTQEQRDQITN
-770 IQIKMAEEQVKTL
+770 IQTKMAEEQVKTL

-801 NGMTKKQLQAMTDS
+801 NGMTKKQLQAMTDA
-815 VSDAMRKEQDIYLD
+815 VSDAMRKEEDIYLD
-829 KQKKIKDSSV
+829 KQKKIKNSSV

-852 EDDHTKKLNQLGIGF
+852 EDDHINNLNQLGIGF
-867 INAEKKRGKSRKEI
+867 INAEKKRGKSRQEI
-881 IEDLWNDTGFL
+881 LEDLWNWAGL
-892 TRTETAKLYD
+892 TEKEASKVYD
-902 SLEKTQK
+902 AYDKAQK

-946 TNAQEEVT
+946 TNAQEEVN

-960 KNWNNIRL
+960 KKWNDIRL
-968 LLKEG
+968 LLKKG

-978 AKKMVAEAVLQNKK
+978 AKKMVAEAVLQNNK

-1002 ALIKSKGNQE
+1002 ALIKSKGNKE
-1012 LAEMIEDGKQWNS
+1012 LAEMIEDGNQWNS
-1025 LSIETKKA
+1025 LSMKTKKA
-1033 IVNAKGK
+1033 IVSSKGK
-1040 KEVVDSLF
+1040 KDVVEALF
-1048 KMGEWNKLDPK
+1048 KMNEWNKLDPK

-1088 KTQKLA
+1088 KTQQLA

-1105 LLEFDQW
+1105 LLELDQW
-1112 NKLSLKEQKA
+1112 NNLSLKEQKA

-1136 RKTDQW
+1136 RNTDQW
-1142 NNLNLQQKEAILN
+1142 NNLDLQQKEAILN
-1155 SKGTKELV
+1155 SKGTSELV
-1163 NSLQQAGIWNSLSL
+1163 NSLKQAGIWNSLSL

-1192 NAALI
+1192 NAALL
-1197 QGDKWNTL
+1197 QGDKWNDL

-1225 YTDAGKWNS
+1225 YTDAGKWNG
-1234 LSVEA
+1234 LSIEA
-1239 KQAIV
+1239 KQAII
-1244 NAKGNREL
+1244 NAKGNGEL

-1262 QGMPAEALKNI
+1262 QGMPVEALKNI
-1273 VAQDNASGNIDLAK
+1273 VAQDNASGNIELAK
-1287 QALDRWQQANPGQE
+1287 QALNNWQQANPGQE
-1301 KVLTSMDLASG
+1301 KVLESMDLASG

-1319 AVNQY
+1319 AVNRY
-1324 KNTPVGPTKV
+1324 KETPTGPTKI
-1334 ASGQDLTSGPI
+1334 ASGQDLTSGPL

-1356 NASTGPA
+1356 NTSPGPA
-1363 KKGMAVDM
+1363 KQGLAVDM
-1371 ASSAMGQA
+1371 ASGAMENA
-1379 SRSVTSFRN
+1379 SRSVSDFRK

-1407 NSASRAVEGFNSK
+1407 NSARDAVSAFSRLK
-1420 RDHTVTLTTVFKS
+1420 DHTVNLITNFISKHVK
-1433 IIEKV
+1433 
-1438 TGHAKGT
+1438 GNAKGT

-1456 DQPGPVFRELVQFP
+1456 DQPGPVFREMVQFP
-1470 NGEAFI
+1470 SGETFI
-1476 PQGRNVMLDAPRGSK
+1476 PQGRNVMFDAPRGSK

-1496 KTARKFPGIRQYASG
+1496 KTARRFPGLKQYAQG
-1511 TQIEPKLTSNMRYLS
+1511 TELEPKLMSNMRYLNARDLVVGS
-1526 VQPLTDQSSGK
+1526 SSSG
-1537 GSTTVSGNTQDLSKL
+1537 VVVNNNQADISKL
-1552 ESKFDTMI
+1552 EAKFDTMI
-1560 SLLQA
+1560 ELMQA
-1565 LLQKPSDV
+1565 LVQKPSDV
-1573 LMNGQKVGELVASE
+1573 LMDGQKIGRLVGPEIG
-1587 VANQQVTDI
+1587 NQQVRNID
-1596 NLESRGVYSGR
+1596 LESRGVWSGR

>member
-75 ALKSQYEGSI
+75 ALKNQYEGSI

-111 LNKQLVANAQQMEIV
+111 LNKQLVVNAQQMEIV
-126 RTKTMGLTGKLNS
+126 RTKTMGITGKLNS

-146 AGERLTGIGKTMTG
+146 AGERLTSIGKTMTG
-160 KVTTPI
+160 RVTTPI

-279 DSTSGMLKNTQRV
+279 NSTSGMLKNTQRV

-376 VADFKKGT
+376 VEDFKKGT

-391 DKIKKNTAGWTDEQ
+391 DKIKKNTADWTDEQ

-465 KQSVHVLAIEIGQKL
+465 KQSVHVLAIEVGQKL

-529 LKPLGMLT
+529 LKPLGMLA

-565 IATSAFQIGSGAVGK
+565 IATSAFEVGSGAVGR
-580 FGAKAAASKAS
+580 FGAKAAAGKAS
-591 LALLGESAGSAGL
+591 LALLGESAGSAGM

-617 AAVGLGIAAWKL
+617 AAVGLGVAAWKL

-665 ASAALDDTASKAE
+665 ASTALDDTASKAE
-678 DNAKRIDDAFDGMVK
+678 TNAKRINDAFDGMVK
-693 TVEDSTNKQKKQ
+693 TVEDSTAKQKKQ
-705 LNDLAKAI
+705 LSDLAKSI
-713 GGSAGDVIEEEAK
+713 GGSAGDIIKEEAK
-726 KNDKANKK
+726 KTDEANKK
-734 SLDNLKDYNK
+734 SLSKLKDYNK

-751 AAKDKNVA
+751 EAKDKNVA
-759 LTQEQRDQIAN
+759 LTQEQRDQITN
-770 IQIKMAEEQVKTL
+770 IQTKMAEEQVKTL

-801 NGMTKKQLQAMTDS
+801 NGMTKKQLQAMTDA
-815 VSDAMRKEQDIYLD
+815 VSDAMRKEEDIYLD
-829 KQKKIKDSSV
+829 KQKKIKNSSV

-852 EDDHTKKLNQLGIGF
+852 EDDHINNLNQLGIGF
-867 INAEKKRGKSRKEI
+867 INAEKKRGKSRQEI
-881 IEDLWNDTGFL
+881 LEDLWNWAGL
-892 TRTETAKLYD
+892 TEKEASKVYD
-902 SLEKTQK
+902 AYDKAQK

-946 TNAQEEVT
+946 TNAQEEVN
-954 KAVKSG
+954 KAVGSSKQ
-960 KNWNNIRL
+960 WNKIKL

-973 KLTTN
+973 KLSTN
-978 AKKMVAEAVLQNKK
+978 AKEMVAKATVENGK
-992 WDSLSWKEKK
+992 WDTLSWKEKY
-1002 ALIKSKGNQE
+1002 ALIKTKGGANLVKLLEKSGRWNDLSIEAKEAIINSKGQDDLVKSLQQAGVWNQLDLKE
-1012 LAEMIEDGKQWNS
+1012 LKAIFGTKGQDKINEALLQGGQWNNLS
-1025 LSIETKKA
+1025 LDEKIAQVSSKGGKDLVKMLDDSGQWNRLSIETKEA
-1033 IVNAKGK
+1033 IVNAKGQ
-1040 KEVVDSLF
+1040 
-1048 KMGEWNKLDPK
+1048 N
-1059 EQYLLIHDKA
+1059 
-1069 SAKIIDSLQS
+1069 
-1079 LGLWNKLDA
+1079 
-1088 KTQKLA
+1088 
-1094 VNGDTKALKNA
+1094 
-1105 LLEFDQW
+1105 
-1112 NKLSLKEQKA
+1112 
-1122 LIDDKATTKFYELF
+1122 EL
-1136 RKTDQW
+1136 
-1142 NNLNLQQKEAILN
+1142 
-1155 SKGTKELV
+1155 
-1163 NSLQQAGIWNSLSL
+1163 
-1177 KELEAIFGVKGKDEV
+1177 
-1192 NAALI
+1192 
-1197 QGDKWNTL
+1197 
-1205 SLKDQVARIL
+1205 DQVT
-1215 SKGGQELFQL
+1215 SK
-1225 YTDAGKWNS
+1225 YK
-1234 LSVEA
+1234 V
-1239 KQAIV
+1239 
-1244 NAKGNREL
+1244 
-1252 QQAITDYNLW
+1252 W
-1262 QGMPAEALKNI
+1262 QGLPVSDLKTVI
-1273 VAQDNASGNIDLAK
+1273 AQ
-1287 QALDRWQQANPGQE
+1287 
-1301 KVLTSMDLASG
+1301 DLASG
-1312 PIQAATG
+1312 KIDQARSTLEAWKRDNPGEAKTTE
-1319 AVNQY
+1319 ARDLASQVLNY
-1324 KNTPVGPTKV
+1324 SKKSVDDYRNSHTGPTKV
-1334 ASGQDLTSGPI
+1334 ARGQDSASG
-1345 SRAKGSVDNYR
+1345 SMNNAKNSVDNYNR
-1356 NASTGPA
+1356 SST
-1363 KKGMAVDM
+1363 
-1371 ASSAMGQA
+1371 
-1379 SRSVTSFRN
+1379 
-1388 TSPGG
+1388 GG
-1393 TKNAKAVDNASGPA
+1393 TKVAKAVDHASGPA
-1407 NSASRAVEGFNSK
+1407 KSAYDAVSAFSRLK
-1420 RDHTVTLTTVFKS
+1420 DHTVNMITNFISKHVK
-1433 IIEKV
+1433 
-1438 TGHAKGT
+1438 GNAKGT

-1456 DQPGPVFRELVQFP
+1456 DQPGPVFREMVQFP
-1470 NGEAFI
+1470 SGETFI
-1476 PQGRNVMLDAPRGSK
+1476 PQGRNVMFDAPRGSK

-1496 KTARKFPGIRQYASG
+1496 KTARRFPGLKQYAKG
-1511 TQIEPKLTSNMRYLS
+1511 TELEPKLMSNMRYLNARDLVVGS
-1526 VQPLTDQSSGK
+1526 SSG
-1537 GSTTVSGNTQDLSKL
+1537 GVVVNNDQADLSKL
-1552 ESKFDTMI
+1552 EAKFDTMI
-1560 SLLQA
+1560 ELMQA
-1565 LLQKPSDV
+1565 LVQKPSDV
-1573 LMNGQKVGELVASE
+1573 LMDGQKIGRLVGPEIG
-1587 VANQQVTDI
+1587 NQQVRNID
-1596 NLESRGVYSGR
+1596 LESRGVWSGR

>member
-75 ALKSQYEGSI
+75 ALKNQYEGSI

-111 LNKQLVANAQQMEIV
+111 LNKQLVVNAQQMEIV

-160 KVTTPI
+160 RVTTPI

-224 SINEGMSEMIK
+224 NINEGMSEMIK

-376 VADFKKGT
+376 VEDFKKGT

-518 IGPMSMLIGSI
+518 IGPMSMLIGGI
-529 LKPLGMLT
+529 LKPLGMLA

-565 IATSAFQIGSGAVGK
+565 IATSAFEVGSGAVGK

-591 LALLGESAGSAGL
+591 LALLGESAGGAGM

-617 AAVGLGIAAWKL
+617 AAVGLGVAAWKL

-665 ASAALDDTASKAE
+665 ASTALDDTASKAE
-678 DNAKRIDDAFDGMVK
+678 DNAKRINDAFDGMVK
-693 TVEDSTNKQKKQ
+693 TVEDSTAKQKKQ
-705 LNDLAKAI
+705 LNDLAKSI
-713 GGSAGDVIEEEAK
+713 GGSAGDIIKEEAK
-726 KNDKANKK
+726 KTDEANKK
-734 SLDNLKDYNK
+734 SLNKLKDYNK

-751 AAKDKNVA
+751 EAKDKNVA
-759 LTQEQRDQIAN
+759 LTQEQRDQITN
-770 IQIKMAEEQVKTL
+770 IQTKMAEEQVKTL

-801 NGMTKKQLQAMTDS
+801 NGMTKKQLQAMTDA
-815 VSDAMRKEQDIYLD
+815 VSDAMRKEEDIYLD
-829 KQKKIKDSSV
+829 KQKKIKNSSV

-845 NKALEAL
+845 NMALEAL
-852 EDDHTKKLNQLGIGF
+852 EDDHINNLNQLGIGF
-867 INAEKKRGKSRKEI
+867 INAEKKRGKSRQEI
-881 IEDLWNDTGFL
+881 LEDLWNWAGL
-892 TRTETAKLYD
+892 TEKEASKVYD
-902 SLEKTQK
+902 AYDKAQK

-914 VVKISEDMKKNVR
+914 VVKINEDMKKNVR

-946 TNAQEEVT
+946 TNAQEEVN

-960 KNWNNIRL
+960 KKWNDIRL
-968 LLKEG
+968 LLKKG

-978 AKKMVAEAVLQNKK
+978 AKKMVAEAVLQNNK

-1122 LIDDKATTKFYELF
+1122 LIDDKATTKFYDLF

-1155 SKGTKELV
+1155 AKGTKELV
-1163 NSLQQAGIWNSLSL
+1163 SSLQQAGIWNSLSL

-1301 KVLTSMDLASG
+1301 KVLESMDLASG

-1356 NASTGPA
+1356 NTSTGPA

-1470 NGEAFI
+1470 SGETFI
-1476 PQGRNVMLDAPRGSK
+1476 PYGRNVMFDAPRGSK

-1496 KTARKFPGIRQYASG
+1496 KTARRFPGLKQYAQG
-1511 TQIEPKLTSNMRYLS
+1511 TELEPKLMSNMRYLNARDLVVGS
-1526 VQPLTDQSSGK
+1526 SSSG
-1537 GSTTVSGNTQDLSKL
+1537 VVVNNNQADISKL
-1552 ESKFDTMI
+1552 EAKFDTMI
-1560 SLLQA
+1560 ELMQVLV
-1565 LLQKPSDV
+1565 QKPSDV
-1573 LMNGQKVGELVASE
+1573 LMDGQKIGRLVGPEIG
-1587 VANQQVTDI
+1587 NQQVRNID
-1596 NLESRGVYSGR
+1596 LESRGVWSGR

>member
-75 ALKSQYEGSI
+75 ALKNQYEGSI

-111 LNKQLVANAQQMEIV
+111 LNKQLVVNAQQMEIV
-126 RTKTMGLTGKLNS
+126 RTKTMGITGQLNS

-160 KVTTPI
+160 RVTTPI

-376 VADFKKGT
+376 VGDFKKGT

-391 DKIKKNTAGWTDEQ
+391 DKIKKNTAGWTAEQ

-480 LPALTPVIEKASDWI
+480 LPALTPTIEKASDWI
-495 NAFSKMDSSTQQMI
+495 DAFSKMDSSTQQMI

-518 IGPMSMLIGSI
+518 IGPMSMLLGGI

-550 KAGASVLQSVSASTG
+550 KAGANVLQSVSASTG
-565 IATSAFQIGSGAVGK
+565 IATSAFEVGSGAVGK
-580 FGAKAAASKAS
+580 FGAKAAAGKAS
-591 LALLGESAGSAGL
+591 LALLGESAGGAGM

-617 AAVGLGIAAWKL
+617 AAVGLGVAAWKL

-665 ASAALDDTASKAE
+665 ASTALDDTASKAE
-678 DNAKRIDDAFDGMVK
+678 DNAKRINDAFDGMVK
-693 TVEDSTNKQKKQ
+693 TVEDSTAKQKKQ
-705 LNDLAKAI
+705 LNDLADSI
-713 GGSAGDVIEEEAK
+713 GGSAGDVIKEEAK
-726 KNDKANKK
+726 KTAEANKK
-734 SLDNLKDYNK
+734 SLNNLKDYNK

-751 AAKDKNVA
+751 EAKDKNVA

-770 IQIKMAEEQVKTL
+770 IQAKMAEEQIKTL

-790 EQVLKAQLDQT
+790 KQVLKAQLDQT
-801 NGMTKKQLQAMTDS
+801 NGMTKKQLQAMTDA
-815 VSDAMRKEQDIYLD
+815 VSDAMRKEEDIYLD
-829 KQKKIKDSSV
+829 KQKKIKNSSV

-852 EDDHTKKLNQLGIGF
+852 EDDHINNLNQLGIGF
-867 INAEKKRGKSRKEI
+867 INAEKKRGKSRQEI
-881 IEDLWNDTGFL
+881 LEDLWNWAGL
-892 TRTETAKLYD
+892 TEKEASKVYD
-902 SLEKTQK
+902 AYDKAQK

-914 VVKISEDMKKNVR
+914 VVKINEDMKKNVR

-946 TNAQEEVT
+946 TNAQEEVN

-960 KNWNNIRL
+960 KKWNDIRL
-968 LLKEG
+968 LLKRG

-978 AKKMVAEAVLQNKK
+978 AKKMVAEAVLQNNK

-1002 ALIKSKGNQE
+1002 ALIKSKGNKE
-1012 LAEMIEDGKQWNS
+1012 LAEMIEDGNQWNS
-1025 LSIETKKA
+1025 LSMKTKKA
-1033 IVNAKGK
+1033 IVSSKGK
-1040 KEVVDSLF
+1040 KDVVEALF
-1048 KMGEWNKLDPK
+1048 KMNEWNKLDPK

-1088 KTQKLA
+1088 KTQQLA

-1105 LLEFDQW
+1105 LLELDQW
-1112 NKLSLKEQKA
+1112 NNLSLKEQKA

-1155 SKGTKELV
+1155 AKGTKELV
-1163 NSLQQAGIWNSLSL
+1163 DSLQQAGIWNSLSL

-1287 QALDRWQQANPGQE
+1287 QALDRWQQANPGQK
-1301 KVLTSMDLASG
+1301 KVLESMDLASG

-1319 AVNQY
+1319 AVNRY
-1324 KNTPVGPTKV
+1324 KETPTGPTKI
-1334 ASGQDLTSGPI
+1334 ASGQDLTSGPL

-1356 NASTGPA
+1356 NTSTGPA
-1363 KKGMAVDM
+1363 KQGIAVDM
-1371 ASSAMGQA
+1371 ASGAMGNA
-1379 SRSVTSFRN
+1379 SRSITGFRN
-1388 TSPGG
+1388 TSPGSA
-1393 TKNAKAVDNASGPA
+1393 KHAKAVDNASGPA

-1470 NGEAFI
+1470 SGETFI
-1476 PQGRNVMLDAPRGSK
+1476 PYGRNVMFDAPRGSK

-1496 KTARKFPGIRQYASG
+1496 KTARRFPGLKQYAKG
-1511 TQIEPKLTSNMRYLS
+1511 TELEPKLMSNMRYLNARDLVVGS
-1526 VQPLTDQSSGK
+1526 SSG
-1537 GSTTVSGNTQDLSKL
+1537 GVVVNNDQADLSKL
-1552 ESKFDTMI
+1552 EAKFDTMI
-1560 SLLQA
+1560 ELMQA
-1565 LLQKPSDV
+1565 LVQKPSDI
-1573 LMNGQKVGELVASE
+1573 LMDGQKVGRLVGPE
-1587 VANQQVTDI
+1587 IGTQQVRNID
-1596 NLESRGVYSGR
+1596 LESRGVWSGR

>member
-75 ALKSQYEGSI
+75 ALKNQYEGSI

-126 RTKTMGLTGKLNS
+126 RTKTMGITGKLNS

-160 KVTTPI
+160 RVTTPI

-224 SINEGMSEMIK
+224 NINEGMSEMIK

-279 DSTSGMLKNTQRV
+279 NSTSGMLKNTQRV

-376 VADFKKGT
+376 VGDFKKGT

-391 DKIKKNTAGWTDEQ
+391 DKIKKNTAGWTAEQ

-480 LPALTPVIEKASDWI
+480 LPALTPTIEKASDWI
-495 NAFSKMDSSTQQMI
+495 DAFSKMDSSTQQMI

-518 IGPMSMLIGSI
+518 IGPMSMLIGGI

-537 QGTVKTIGFFRAW
+537 QGTVKIIGFFRAW

-565 IATSAFQIGSGAVGK
+565 IATSAFEVGSGAVGR
-580 FGAKAAASKAS
+580 FGAKAAAGKAS
-591 LALLGESAGSAGL
+591 LALLGESAGSAGM

-617 AAVGLGIAAWKL
+617 AAVGLGVAAWKL

-665 ASAALDDTASKAE
+665 ASTALDDTASKAE
-678 DNAKRIDDAFDGMVK
+678 TNAKRINDAFDGMVK
-693 TVEDSTNKQKKQ
+693 TVEDSTAKQKKQ
-705 LNDLAKAI
+705 LSDLAKSI
-713 GGSAGDVIEEEAK
+713 GGSAGDIIKEEAK
-726 KNDKANKK
+726 KTDEANKK
-734 SLDNLKDYNK
+734 SLSKLKDYNK

-751 AAKDKNVA
+751 EAKDKNVA
-759 LTQEQRDQIAN
+759 LTQEQRDQITN
-770 IQIKMAEEQVKTL
+770 IQTKMAEEQVKTL

-801 NGMTKKQLQAMTDS
+801 NGMTKKQLQAMTDA
-815 VSDAMRKEQDIYLD
+815 VSDAMRKEEDIYLD
-829 KQKKIKDSSV
+829 KQKKIKNSSV

-852 EDDHTKKLNQLGIGF
+852 EDDHINNLNQLGIGF
-867 INAEKKRGKSRKEI
+867 INAEKKRGKSRQEI
-881 IEDLWNDTGFL
+881 LEDLWNWAGLTGK
-892 TRTETAKLYD
+892 EASKVYD
-902 SLEKTQK
+902 AYDKAQK

-946 TNAQEEVT
+946 TNAQEEVN
-954 KAVKSG
+954 KAVGSSKQ
-960 KNWNNIRL
+960 WNKIKL

-973 KLTTN
+973 KLSTN
-978 AKKMVAEAVLQNKK
+978 AKEMVAKATVENGK
-992 WDSLSWKEKK
+992 WDTLSWKEKY
-1002 ALIKSKGNQE
+1002 ALIKTKGGANLVKLLEKSGRWNDLSIEAKEAIINSKGQDDLVKSLQQAGVWNQLDLKE
-1012 LAEMIEDGKQWNS
+1012 LKAIFGTKGQDKINEALLQGGQWNNLS
-1025 LSIETKKA
+1025 LDEKIAQVSSKGGKDLVKMLDDSGQWNRLSIETKEA
-1033 IVNAKGK
+1033 IVNAKGQ
-1040 KEVVDSLF
+1040 
-1048 KMGEWNKLDPK
+1048 N
-1059 EQYLLIHDKA
+1059 
-1069 SAKIIDSLQS
+1069 
-1079 LGLWNKLDA
+1079 
-1088 KTQKLA
+1088 
-1094 VNGDTKALKNA
+1094 
-1105 LLEFDQW
+1105 
-1112 NKLSLKEQKA
+1112 
-1122 LIDDKATTKFYELF
+1122 EL
-1136 RKTDQW
+1136 
-1142 NNLNLQQKEAILN
+1142 
-1155 SKGTKELV
+1155 
-1163 NSLQQAGIWNSLSL
+1163 
-1177 KELEAIFGVKGKDEV
+1177 
-1192 NAALI
+1192 
-1197 QGDKWNTL
+1197 
-1205 SLKDQVARIL
+1205 DQVT
-1215 SKGGQELFQL
+1215 SK
-1225 YTDAGKWNS
+1225 YK
-1234 LSVEA
+1234 V
-1239 KQAIV
+1239 
-1244 NAKGNREL
+1244 
-1252 QQAITDYNLW
+1252 W
-1262 QGMPAEALKNI
+1262 QGLPVSDLKTVI
-1273 VAQDNASGNIDLAK
+1273 VQ
-1287 QALDRWQQANPGQE
+1287 
-1301 KVLTSMDLASG
+1301 DLASG
-1312 PIQAATG
+1312 KIDQARSTLEAWKRDNPGEAKTTE
-1319 AVNQY
+1319 ARDLASQVLNY
-1324 KNTPVGPTKV
+1324 SKKSVDDYRNSHTGPTKV
-1334 ASGQDLTSGPI
+1334 ARGQDSASG
-1345 SRAKGSVDNYR
+1345 SMNNAKNSVDNYKR
-1356 NASTGPA
+1356 SST
-1363 KKGMAVDM
+1363 
-1371 ASSAMGQA
+1371 
-1379 SRSVTSFRN
+1379 
-1388 TSPGG
+1388 GG
-1393 TKNAKAVDNASGPA
+1393 TKVAKAVDHASGPA
-1407 NSASRAVEGFNSK
+1407 KSAYDAVSAFSRLK
-1420 RDHTVTLTTVFKS
+1420 DHTVNMITNFISKHVK
-1433 IIEKV
+1433 
-1438 TGHAKGT
+1438 GNAKGT

-1456 DQPGPVFRELVQFP
+1456 DQPGPVFREMVQFP
-1470 NGEAFI
+1470 SGETFI
-1476 PQGRNVMLDAPRGSK
+1476 PQGRNVMFDAPRGSK

-1496 KTARKFPGIRQYASG
+1496 KTARRFPGLKQYAKG
-1511 TQIEPKLTSNMRYLS
+1511 TELEPKLMSNMRYLNARDLVVS
-1526 VQPLTDQSSGK
+1526 SDSSG
-1537 GSTTVSGNTQDLSKL
+1537 VVVNNNQADISKL
-1552 ESKFDTMI
+1552 EAKFDTMI
-1560 SLLQA
+1560 ELMQA

-1573 LMNGQKVGELVASE
+1573 LMNGQKVGELVAPE
-1587 VANQQVTDI
+1587 VANQQLTGI